1 MSLRQPNRPSPATGS
16 LRRWTLVYLVIVA
29 VLTAAYLEFPERHTV
44 LWALIGLGG
53 VVAILVGVHLHKP
66 SRRWPWLVL
75 AAANLAFVGGDT
87 AYNALEAFFGQTRPF
102 PSVADALYLVT
113 YPLFAIGLFGFIRY
127 RAVGRDLGVVLDA
140 LILTS
145 GLALLSWV
153 NLITPLARSDEMSWT
168 EKAISIAY
176 PLGDVLMLAMLARL
190 LVPGGLRSR
199 SVQLLTLGT
208 CGILASDVIYGTLQL
223 RGTWQVGTP
232 WDLGWVVFF
241 TAWGLAAL
249 HPSMTGLTERAPE
262 PAPHVAERRLAL
274 LAGASLVAPALLLF
288 QSLRHDRDQDIA
300 VIAIF
305 SALMFLLVLARLWGM
320 MNDHGKAEA
329 RERSLRIAAAS
340 LVASLSPREVAG
352 AVETASAAL
361 FGPGTGHQVLLLTRD
376 RRGGLSGVATT
387 GHPWSCRTDDLTRP
401 PASAPR
407 TPGAPD
413 PTRSD
418 SGPPASEPTGNERPA
433 ASPTGEAA
441 PTASPTGA
449 AAPATDPARAADGR
463 TRQSPE
469 NAWPDTVSDGIRLIP
484 VSRLDP
490 AIAAELAPEPFALLC
505 PLELQAPAGPEPL
518 LGVLLIAGPEKKLAE
533 ISGPAQSLASQAAL
547 ALERFAL
554 SEEVNRRTSEAY
566 FRTLVHNTSDV
577 ILIVDDDDTV
587 RYASPSAESMFGRSL
602 PPGTPLTELVAPAD
616 TASALRVL
624 ADARTRAA
632 VDVRDDWKLLHGG
645 QADLEVEVRCS
656 NLRDEHTVHGLVLT
670 LRDVTEQRKLER
682 ELTHRAFHDSLTGL
696 PNRVLLLER
705 VERALLRGRR
715 ESTLTCMLFVDL
727 DDFKVVNDTMGH
739 SVGDELLVAVARRLT
754 SVLRLSDTAAR
765 LGGDEFAVL
774 IEGAREPRDA
784 ETLAAEIV
792 HTLSQPFHLTDGAV
806 SVSTSVGIATVLDSA
821 HAEELL
827 GHADLALYA
836 AKAAGKK
843 RWRLF
848 HPEFHSRLVARH
860 ELQAGMDTAI
870 ADKAFAL
877 RYQPIVEVR
886 DGAPAGFEAL
896 IRWPHARRG
905 MVPPDQFIALAEES
919 GHIMPLG
926 AWVLEH
932 AALDIARWQRARPR
946 TSPLYAS
953 VNVSARQFRDPGFL
967 EGVRRTL
974 HSSGLAPGSLILE
987 LTETVLMRRDAQI
1000 RTTMAALK
1008 DLGVSIAIDDFG
1020 TGFSSLSYLREFPID
1035 VLKVDK
1041 SFIDSITTD
1050 PQQVALVEGIVRIA
1064 DVLGLQ
1070 VVAEGIENE
1079 EQRALLAD
1087 MGCRYGQGYLFARPM
1102 TAHQAES
1109 YLHRAPPSGERPP
1122 ARPAVRPAARAGH
1135 PPRASRWRDLEH
1147 LHRTS
1152 RMCDAV
1158 IDEIDGRRI
1167 RVGDDWL
1174 IDFASCNYLG
1184 LDLDPTVIDAIEPEV
1199 RRWGTHPSWSRL
1211 IGSPRLYPR
1220 IEERLTELLGASDT
1234 LLLPTITLIHQS
1246 VIPLL
1251 AGTGQVF
1258 VEAQAHRTVYD
1269 GCVAARGQGA
1279 EIHRFH
1285 AERPDELEALL
1296 RGAPADANRLICMDG
1311 VNSMTGNFPDLPTL
1325 ARVSRE
1331 NGALLYIDD
1340 AHGFGVIGER
1350 LPGETS
1356 PYGSRGNSI
1365 VRHLGETYDDLV
1377 LVGGFSKA
1385 YSSLLAFLAVPKWLK
1400 DHLKVAAAPYLYSG
1414 PSPTASL
1421 ATALAG
1427 LDVNDARGDEIRA
1440 GLHRMTARVLD
1451 HVRALGIATPN
1462 TDGLPIIEIPLADAD
1477 DLDQVA
1483 GFLWEHGIY
1492 VTLAS
1497 YPLVPRDRVGFRVQI
1512 TAANTDEEIDEL
1524 CTALTGLAAR
1534 FSLQAADAARPSA
1547 VTAGRTP
1554 EPP

>member
-1 MSLRQPNRPSPATGS
+1 M
-16 LRRWTLVYLVIVA
+16 TL
-29 VLTAAYLEFPERHTV
+29 LTVAYLQFPARHTT
-44 LWALIGLGG
+44 LWALIGLSG
-53 VVAILVGVHLHKP
+53 VVAILVGVHLHRP
-66 SRRWPWLVL
+66 ARRWPWLVL
-75 AAANLAFVGGDT
+75 AAANFAFVAGDT
-87 AYNALEAFFGQTRPF
+87 AYNALEGFFGQTRPF
-102 PSVADALYLVT
+102 PSVADALYLAT

-127 RAVGRDLGVVLDA
+127 RAAGRDLAVVLDA

-153 NLITPLARSDEMSWT
+153 NLITPLARSEEMTWT

-223 RGTWQVGTP
+223 KGTWQVGTP
-232 WDLGWVVFF
+232 LDLGWVVFF

-262 PAPHVAERRLAL
+262 PAPRIAERRLAL
-274 LAGASLVAPALLLF
+274 LAGASLVAPALLLL
-288 QSLRHDRDQDIA
+288 QSLRHDRDQDIG

-305 SALMFLLVLARLWGM
+305 SALMFLLVLARLWSM
-320 MNDHGKAEA
+320 MTAHGKAEA
-329 RERSLRIAAAS
+329 RERSLRVASAS
-340 LVASLSPREVAG
+340 LVAALSPREVGG
-352 AVETASAAL
+352 AVETASATL
-361 FGPGTGHQVLLLTRD
+361 FGPGTDHRVLLLTRD
-376 RRGGLSGVATT
+376 RRGGLNAVATVA
-387 GHPWSCRTDDLTRP
+387 HPWSARTDRLTVP
-401 PASAPR
+401 PA
-407 TPGAPD
+407 T
-413 PTRSD
+413 
-418 SGPPASEPTGNERPA
+418 
-433 ASPTGEAA
+433 
-441 PTASPTGA
+441 
-449 AAPATDPARAADGR
+449 
-463 TRQSPE
+463 
-469 NAWPDTVSDGIRLIP
+469 AWPELVAHGTRLLP
-484 VSRLDP
+484 VTRLDP
-490 AIAAELAPEPFALLC
+490 ALAAEVSPESHALLC
-505 PLELQAPAGPEPL
+505 PLELQTPASREPL
-518 LGVLLIAGPEKKLAE
+518 LGVLLLAGPEKKLSE
-533 ISGPAQSLASQAAL
+533 IAGPAQSLASQAAL
-547 ALERFAL
+547 ALDRFGL

-587 RYASPSAESMFGRSL
+587 RYASPSAESMFGHSL
-602 PPGTPLTELVAPAD
+602 LPGTPLTELLAPSD
-616 TASALRVL
+616 KASALRVL
-624 ADARTRAA
+624 ADARSHQS
-632 VDVRDDWKLLHGG
+632 VDIRDDWKLLHGG
-645 QADLEVEVRCS
+645 PGGTGSADLQVEVRCS
-656 NLRDEHTVHGLVLT
+656 NLRDERTVHGLVLT

-705 VERALLRGRR
+705 IERALLRGRR

-754 SVLRLSDTAAR
+754 SVLRLTDTAAR

-848 HPEFHSRLVARH
+848 HPELHSRLVARH

-870 ADKAFAL
+870 ADHAFAL
-877 RYQPIVEVR
+877 RYQPIVEV
-886 DGAPAGFEAL
+886 DGGAPAGLEAL

-905 MVPPDQFIALAEES
+905 MVPPDQFITLAEES

-932 AALDIARWQRARPR
+932 AALDIARWQRSRPR
-946 TSPLYAS
+946 RPPLYAN

-974 HSSGLAPGSLILE
+974 RSSGLAPGSLVLE
-987 LTETVLMRRDAQI
+987 LTETVLMRQDAQI

-1035 VLKVDK
+1035 ILKVDK
-1041 SFIDSITTD
+1041 SFIDDITTD

-1064 DVLGLQ
+1064 DVLGLL
-1070 VVAEGIENE
+1070 VVAEGIEHE
-1079 EQRALLAD
+1079 EQRELLAE
-1087 MGCRYGQGYLFARPM
+1087 MGCRYGQGFLFARPM

-1109 YLHRAPPSGERPP
+1109 YLHRAPPLGPQ
-1122 ARPAVRPAARAGH
+1122 PAVRPAPPTPPATIGTAPAAAVAAAASAPARTGR
-1135 PPRASRWRDLEH
+1135 PPRATRWRDLEH
-1147 LHRTS
+1147 LQRTS
-1152 RMCDAV
+1152 LMCDAV

-1167 RVGDDWL
+1167 RVGEDWL
-1174 IDFASCNYLG
+1174 VDFASCNYLG
-1184 LDLDPTVIDAIEPEV
+1184 FDLDPTVMDAIMPEV

-1220 IEERLTELLGASDT
+1220 IEERLTELLGAPDT

-1251 AGTGQVF
+1251 AGTGQIF

-1269 GCVAARGQGA
+1269 GCVVARGQGA
-1279 EIHRFH
+1279 EIHRFRS
-1285 AERPDELEALL
+1285 ERPEELATLL
-1296 RGAPADANRLICMDG
+1296 RGAPGDAGRLVCMDG
-1311 VNSMTGNFPDLPTL
+1311 VNSMTGNFPDLPTV
-1325 ARVSRE
+1325 ARICRE
-1331 NGALLYIDD
+1331 NGALLYVDD

-1350 LPGETS
+1350 GPGETS

-1365 VRHLGETYDDLV
+1365 VRHFGETYDDLV

-1385 YSSLLAFLAVPKWLK
+1385 FSSLLAFLAVPKWLK

-1427 LDVNDARGDEIRA
+1427 LDVNDERGDEIRA
-1440 GLHRMTARVLD
+1440 DLYRKTAVVLA
-1451 HVRALGIATPN
+1451 HVRGLGLATPN
-1462 TDGLPIIEIPLADAD
+1462 TDGLPIIEIPLADAE
-1477 DLDQVA
+1477 DLDGVA
-1483 GFLWEHGIY
+1483 DFLWEHGIY

-1497 YPLVPRDRVGFRVQI
+1497 YPLVPRDRVGFRIQI
-1512 TAANTDEEIDEL
+1512 TAANTDEEIGQL
-1524 CTALTGLAAR
+1524 CEALTALAER
-1534 FSLQAADAARPSA
+1534 FTLQHADSPAPGA
-1547 VTAGRTP
+1547 VTAGRRPP
-1554 EPP
+1554 ER

>member
-1 MSLRQPNRPSPATGS
+1 MALLQPIRSLIASASLRT
-16 LRRWTLVYLVIVA
+16 WTLFYL
-29 VLTAAYLEFPERHTV
+29 LTVTLLTVAYLQFPARHTV

-53 VVAILVGVHLHKP
+53 VIAILVGVHLHRP
-66 SRRWPWLVL
+66 ARRWPWLVL
-75 AAANLAFVGGDT
+75 AAANFAFVAGDT
-87 AYNALEAFFGQTRPF
+87 AYNALEGFFGQTRPF
-102 PSVADALYLVT
+102 PSVADALYLAT
-113 YPLFAIGLFGFIRY
+113 YPLFALGLFGFIRY
-127 RAVGRDLGVVLDA
+127 RAAGRDLAVVLDA

-153 NLITPLARSDEMSWT
+153 NLITPLARSEEMTWT

-223 RGTWQVGTP
+223 KGTWQVGTP
-232 WDLGWVVFF
+232 FDLGWVVFF

-262 PAPHVAERRLAL
+262 PAPRIAERRLAL
-274 LAGASLVAPALLLF
+274 LAGASLVAPALLLL

-305 SALMFLLVLARLWGM
+305 SALMFLLVLARLWSM
-320 MNDHGKAEA
+320 MTAHGKAEA
-329 RERSLRIAAAS
+329 RERSLRVAAAS
-340 LVASLSPREVAG
+340 LVAALSPREVGG
-352 AVETASAAL
+352 AVETASATL
-361 FGPGTGHQVLLLTRD
+361 FGPGTDHRVLLLTRG
-376 RRGGLSGVATT
+376 RGGLNAVATIA
-387 GHPWSCRTDDLTRP
+387 HPWSCRTDRLTVP
-401 PASAPR
+401 PA
-407 TPGAPD
+407 T
-413 PTRSD
+413 
-418 SGPPASEPTGNERPA
+418 
-433 ASPTGEAA
+433 
-441 PTASPTGA
+441 
-449 AAPATDPARAADGR
+449 
-463 TRQSPE
+463 
-469 NAWPDTVSDGIRLIP
+469 AWPELVAHGARLLP
-484 VSRLDP
+484 VARLDP
-490 AIAAELAPEPFALLC
+490 AVAAEVSPESHALLC
-505 PLELQAPAGPEPL
+505 PLELQTPAGREPL
-518 LGVLLIAGPEKKLAE
+518 LGVLLLAGPEKKLSE
-533 ISGPAQSLASQAAL
+533 IAGPAQSLASQAAL
-547 ALERFAL
+547 ALERFGL

-587 RYASPSAESMFGRSL
+587 RYASPSAEAMFGHSL
-602 PPGTPLTELVAPAD
+602 LPGTPLTELLAPSD
-616 TASALRVL
+616 KASALRVL
-624 ADARTRAA
+624 ADARSHQS
-632 VDVRDDWKLLHGG
+632 VDARDDWKLLHGG
-645 QADLEVEVRCS
+645 PGGSADLQVEVRCS
-656 NLRDEHTVHGLVLT
+656 NLRDERTVHGLVLT

-705 VERALLRGRR
+705 IERALLRGRR

-754 SVLRLSDTAAR
+754 SVLRLTDTAAR

-848 HPEFHSRLVARH
+848 HPELHSRLVARH

-870 ADKAFAL
+870 ADHAFAL
-877 RYQPIVEVR
+877 RYQPIVEV
-886 DGAPAGFEAL
+886 DGGAPAGLEAL

-905 MVPPDQFIALAEES
+905 MVPPDQFITLAEES

-932 AALDIARWQRARPR
+932 AALDIARWQRSRPR
-946 TSPLYAS
+946 RPPLYAN

-974 HSSGLAPGSLILE
+974 RSSGLAPGSLVLE
-987 LTETVLMRRDAQI
+987 LTETVLMRQDAQI

-1035 VLKVDK
+1035 ILKVDK
-1041 SFIDSITTD
+1041 SFIDDITTD

-1064 DVLGLQ
+1064 DVLGLL
-1070 VVAEGIENE
+1070 VVAEGIERE
-1079 EQRALLAD
+1079 EQRELLAE
-1087 MGCRYGQGYLFARPM
+1087 MGCRYGQGFLFARPM

-1109 YLHRAPPSGERPP
+1109 YLHRAPPLGPQP
-1122 ARPAVRPAARAGH
+1122 AARPAPAAPPVTIGTAPATMAGAANAPSRTGR
-1135 PPRASRWRDLEH
+1135 PPSATRWRDLEH
-1147 LHRTS
+1147 LQRTS
-1152 RMCDAV
+1152 LMCDAV

-1167 RVGDDWL
+1167 RVGEDWL

-1184 LDLDPTVIDAIEPEV
+1184 FDLDPTVMDAIMPEV

-1220 IEERLTELLGASDT
+1220 IEERLTELLGAPDT

-1251 AGTGQVF
+1251 AGTGQIF
-1258 VEAQAHRTVYD
+1258 IEAQAHRTVYD
-1269 GCVAARGQGA
+1269 GCVVARGQGA
-1279 EIHRFH
+1279 EIHRFRS
-1285 AERPDELEALL
+1285 ERPEELATLL
-1296 RGAPADANRLICMDG
+1296 RGAPGDAGRLVCMDG
-1311 VNSMTGNFPDLPTL
+1311 VNSMTGNFPDLPTV
-1325 ARVSRE
+1325 ARICRE
-1331 NGALLYIDD
+1331 NGALLYVDD

-1350 LPGETS
+1350 GPGETS

-1365 VRHLGETYDDLV
+1365 VRHFGETYDDLV

-1385 YSSLLAFLAVPKWLK
+1385 FSSLLAFLAVPKWLK

-1427 LDVNDARGDEIRA
+1427 LDVNDERGDEIRA
-1440 GLHRMTARVLD
+1440 DLYRKTAVVLA
-1451 HVRALGIATPN
+1451 HVRGLGLATPN
-1462 TDGLPIIEIPLADAD
+1462 TDGLPIIEIPLADAE
-1477 DLDQVA
+1477 DLDAVA
-1483 GFLWEHGIY
+1483 AFLWEHGIY

-1497 YPLVPRDRVGFRVQI
+1497 YPLVPRDRVGFRIQI
-1512 TAANTDEEIDEL
+1512 TAANTDEEIGQL
-1524 CTALTGLAAR
+1524 CEALTALAER
-1534 FSLQAADAARPSA
+1534 FTLQHAGAPGPGA
-1547 VTAGRTP
+1547 VTAGRRPP
-1554 EPP
+1554 ER

>member
-1 MSLRQPNRPSPATGS
+1 M
-16 LRRWTLVYLVIVA
+16 LVYVGVVA
-29 VLTAAYLEFPERHTV
+29 LLTVGYLQFPERHTV

-53 VVAILVGVHLHKP
+53 VVAILVGVHLHRP
-66 SRRWPWLVL
+66 ARRWPWLVL
-75 AAANLAFVGGDT
+75 AAANFAFVAGDT
-87 AYNALEAFFGQTRPF
+87 AYNALESFFGQTRPF
-102 PSVADALYLVT
+102 PSVADALYLAT

-127 RAVGRDLGVVLDA
+127 RAAGRDLAVLLDA

-153 NLITPLARSDEMSWT
+153 NLITPLARSEGMTWI

-199 SVQLLTLGT
+199 SVQLLTIGT
-208 CGILASDVIYGTLQL
+208 CGMLTSDVIYGTLQIK
-223 RGTWQVGTP
+223 GTWQVGTP
-232 WDLGWVVFF
+232 LDLGWVVFF

-262 PAPHVAERRLAL
+262 PTPRIAERRLAL
-274 LAGASLVAPALLLF
+274 LAGASLIAPALLLF
-288 QSLRHDRDQDIA
+288 QSLRHDRDQDIG

-305 SALMFLLVLARLWGM
+305 SALMFLLVLARLWSM
-320 MNDHGKAEA
+320 MSAHGKAEA
-329 RERSLRIAAAS
+329 RERSLRVAAAS
-340 LVASLSPREVAG
+340 LVAALSPREVAG
-352 AVETASAAL
+352 AVETASATL
-361 FGPGTGHQVLLLTRD
+361 FGPGADHRVLLLTRD
-376 RRGGLSGVATT
+376 GRGGLNAVATVS
-387 GHPWSCRTDDLTRP
+387 HPWSCSTDQLTP
-401 PASAPR
+401 P
-407 TPGAPD
+407 
-413 PTRSD
+413 
-418 SGPPASEPTGNERPA
+418 
-433 ASPTGEAA
+433 
-441 PTASPTGA
+441 
-449 AAPATDPARAADGR
+449 PARAWPEVVADG
-463 TRQSPE
+463 TR
-469 NAWPDTVSDGIRLIP
+469 LLP

-490 AIAAELAPEPFALLC
+490 AVAAEVAPESHALLC
-505 PLELQAPAGPEPL
+505 PLELQTPAGREPL
-518 LGVLLIAGPEKKLAE
+518 LGVLLLAGPEKKLSE
-533 ISGPAQSLASQAAL
+533 IAGPAQSLASQAAL
-547 ALERFAL
+547 ALERFGL

-587 RYASPSAESMFGRSL
+587 RYASPSAETMLGHSL
-602 PPGTPLTELVAPAD
+602 LPGTPLTDLLAPAD
-616 TASALRVL
+616 KDGALRVL
-624 ADARTRAA
+624 ADARSRDT
-632 VDVRDDWKLLHGG
+632 VDARDDWKLLHGG
-645 QADLEVEVRCS
+645 SGGSGDLQVEVRCS
-656 NLRDEHTVHGLVLT
+656 NLRDERTVHGLVLT

-705 VERALLRGRR
+705 IERALLRGRR

-754 SVLRLSDTAAR
+754 SVLRLTDTAAR

-774 IEGAREPRDA
+774 IEGAHEPRDA

-792 HTLSQPFHLTDGAV
+792 HSLSQPFHLADGAV

-848 HPEFHSRLVARH
+848 HPELHSRLVARH
-860 ELQAGMDTAI
+860 ELQAGMDAAI
-870 ADKAFAL
+870 ADHAFAL
-877 RYQPIVEVR
+877 RYQPIVEV
-886 DGAPAGFEAL
+886 GNAAPAGLEAL

-905 MVPPDQFIALAEES
+905 MVPPDQFITLAEES

-932 AALDIARWQRARPR
+932 AALDIARWQRSRPR
-946 TSPLYAS
+946 QPPLYAN

-967 EGVRRTL
+967 DEVRRTL
-974 HSSGLAPGSLILE
+974 RSSGLAPDTLVLE
-987 LTETVLMRRDAQI
+987 LTETVLMRQDVQI
-1000 RTTMAALK
+1000 RSTMAALK

-1035 VLKVDK
+1035 ILKVDK
-1041 SFIDSITTD
+1041 SFIDDITTD

-1070 VVAEGIENE
+1070 VVAEGIEHE

-1102 TAHQAES
+1102 TGHQADA
-1109 YLHRAPPSGERPP
+1109 YLHRAQASGARPT
-1122 ARPAVRPAARAGH
+1122 ARPAPSASPASPASSAATAAAPAPAPGRSGR
-1135 PPRASRWRDLEH
+1135 PPRPSRWRDLEH
-1147 LHRTS
+1147 LQRTS
-1152 RMCDAV
+1152 LMCDAV
-1158 IDEIDGRRI
+1158 IDEVDGRRI
-1167 RVGDDWL
+1167 RVGEDWL
-1174 IDFASCNYLG
+1174 VDFASCNYLG
-1184 LDLDPTVIDAIEPEV
+1184 FDLDPTIMASIEPEV

-1220 IEERLTELLGASDT
+1220 IEERLTELLGAPDT

-1269 GCVAARGQGA
+1269 GCVVARGQGA
-1279 EIHRFH
+1279 EIHRFS
-1285 AERPDELEALL
+1285 AERPDELAALL
-1296 RGAPADANRLICMDG
+1296 RGAPGDASRLVCMDG
-1311 VNSMTGNFPDLPTL
+1311 VNSMTGNFPDLPVL
-1325 ARVSRE
+1325 ARICRE
-1331 NGALLYIDD
+1331 NGALLYVDD

-1350 LPGETS
+1350 GPGESS

-1365 VRHLGETYDDLV
+1365 VRHLGETYDDMV

-1427 LDVNDARGDEIRA
+1427 LDVNDERGDDIRA
-1440 GLHRMTARVLD
+1440 DLHRKTARVLA
-1451 HVRALGIATPN
+1451 HVRGLGLATPN
-1462 TDGLPIIEIPLADAD
+1462 TDGLPIIEIPLADAA
-1477 DLDQVA
+1477 DLDAVA
-1483 GFLWEHGIY
+1483 AFLWEHGIY

-1497 YPLVPRDRVGFRVQI
+1497 YPLVPRDRVGFRIQV

-1524 CTALTGLAAR
+1524 CEALTALTER
-1534 FSLQAADAARPSA
+1534 FTLQHTEGPRPRA
-1547 VTAGRTP
+1547 VAAGRRPP
-1554 EPP
+1554 ER

>member
-1 MSLRQPNRPSPATGS
+1 MPLRQPFRSLAATRP
-16 LRRWTLVYLVIVA
+16 LRTWTLAYLLA
-29 VLTAAYLEFPERHTV
+29 VTLLTAAYLRFPERHTI

-53 VVAILVGVHLHKP
+53 VAAILIGVRLHRP
-66 SRRWPWLVL
+66 TRRWPWYVL
-75 AAANLAFVGGDT
+75 AAANLTFVSGDT
-87 AYNALEAFFGQTRPF
+87 AYNVLEGFFGQVRPF
-102 PSVADALYLVT
+102 PSVADALYLAT
-113 YPLFAIGLFGFIRY
+113 YPLFALGLLGFIRY
-127 RAVGRDLGVVLDA
+127 RAAGRDLAVVLDA

-153 NLITPLARSDEMSWT
+153 YLITPLARSDDMTWT

-176 PLGDVLMLAMLARL
+176 PLGDVLILAMLARL

-208 CGILASDVIYGTLQL
+208 CGLLASDVIYGILQI
-223 RGTWQVGTP
+223 RGTWQVGTA

-262 PAPHVAERRLAL
+262 PTPRIAERRLAL
-274 LAGASLVAPALLLF
+274 LAGASLVAPGLLLF
-288 QSLRHDRDQDIA
+288 QSLRDDRPQDIA
-300 VIAIF
+300 VIALF
-305 SALMFLLVLARLWGM
+305 SALMFLLVLARLWGIM
-320 MNDHGKAEA
+320 SDHGKSEA
-329 RERSLRIAAAS
+329 RERGLRVAAAS
-340 LVASLSPREVAG
+340 LVAALSPREVAG
-352 AVETASAAL
+352 AVETAATTL
-361 FGPGTGHQVLLLTRD
+361 FGPAAEDGTDGAGPPRALLLVRD
-376 RRGGLSGVATT
+376 RAGGVTAVPTPSR
-387 GHPWSCRTDDLTRP
+387 PWSCHTDVLTR
-401 PASAPR
+401 
-407 TPGAPD
+407 GA
-413 PTRSD
+413 TTWT
-418 SGPPASEPTGNERPA
+418 EPLAEG
-433 ASPTGEAA
+433 
-441 PTASPTGA
+441 
-449 AAPATDPARAADGR
+449 
-463 TRQSPE
+463 
-469 NAWPDTVSDGIRLIP
+469 
-484 VSRLDP
+484 SRLLPVTALEP
-490 AIAAELAPEPFALLC
+490 AVAAEVTAEDHALLC
-505 PLELQAPAGPEPL
+505 PLDLQTPAGREPL
-518 LGVLLIAGPEKKLAE
+518 LGVLVLAGTEKKLSE
-533 ISGPAQSLASQAAL
+533 IAGSAQSLASQAAL
-547 ALERFAL
+547 ALERFEL

-566 FRTLVHNTSDV
+566 FRTLVHNASDV

-587 RYASPSAESMFGRSL
+587 RYASPSAENMFGRSL
-602 PPGTPLTELVAPAD
+602 LPGTPLTDLIASADAPA
-616 TASALRVL
+616 ALRVL
-624 ADARTRAA
+624 ADARARDDADA
-632 VDVRDDWKLLHGG
+632 RDDWKLLHGEA
-645 QADLEVEVRCS
+645 ADLEVEVRCS
-656 NLRDEHTVHGLVLT
+656 NLRHERTVHGLVLT

-705 VERALLRGRR
+705 IERALLRGRR

-784 ETLAAEIV
+784 EALAAEIV

-848 HPEFHSRLVARH
+848 HPELHSRLVARH

-870 ADKAFAL
+870 ADHAFAL
-877 RYQPIVEVR
+877 RYQPIVETTG
-886 DGAPAGFEAL
+886 GAPAGLEAL

-905 MVPPDQFIALAEES
+905 MVPPDQFITLAEES

-932 AALDIARWQRARPR
+932 AALDIARWQRSRPR
-946 TSPLYAS
+946 DPPLYAN
-953 VNVSARQFRDPGFL
+953 VNVSARQFRDPGIV
-967 EGVRRTL
+967 EEVRRTL
-974 HSSGLAPGSLILE
+974 RSSGLAPGSLVLE
-987 LTETVLMRRDAQI
+987 LTESVLMRQDAQL

-1020 TGFSSLSYLREFPID
+1020 TGFSSLGYLRDFPID
-1035 VLKVDK
+1035 ILKVDK
-1041 SFIDSITTD
+1041 SFIDDITTD

-1070 VVAEGIENE
+1070 VVAEGIEHE

-1087 MGCRYGQGYLFARPM
+1087 MGCRFGQGYLFARPM
-1102 TAHQAES
+1102 TAPQTES
-1109 YLHRAPPSGERPP
+1109 YLHRAPRPG
-1122 ARPAVRPAARAGH
+1122 ARPALGAAGPVPVPPAPPPH
-1135 PPRASRWRDLEH
+1135 PGPRAAAAGRRSRREPRWRDLEH
-1147 LHRTS
+1147 LKRTS

-1158 IDEIDGRRI
+1158 IDEVDGRRI
-1167 RVGDDWL
+1167 RVGEDWL
-1174 IDFASCNYLG
+1174 VDFASCNYLG
-1184 LDLDPTVIDAIEPEV
+1184 FDLDPEIMDAIEPQV

-1211 IGSPRLYPR
+1211 LGSPRLYPR
-1220 IEERLTELLGASDT
+1220 IEERLTDLLGAPDT

-1258 VEAQAHRTVYD
+1258 VEAQAHRTIYD
-1269 GCVAARGQGA
+1269 GCVVARGQGA
-1279 EIHRFH
+1279 EVHRFH
-1285 AERPDELEALL
+1285 ADRPDELAALL
-1296 RGAPADANRLICMDG
+1296 RGAPADAPRLVCMDG
-1311 VNSMTGNFPDLPTL
+1311 VNSMTGNFPDLRAL
-1325 ARVSRE
+1325 AGVCRE
-1331 NGALLYIDD
+1331 NGALLYVDD

-1350 LPGETS
+1350 TPGESS
-1356 PYGSRGNSI
+1356 PYGSHGNSI

-1385 YSSLLAFLAVPKWLK
+1385 YSSLLAFLAVPRWLK

-1421 ATALAG
+1421 ATTLAG
-1427 LDVNDARGDEIRA
+1427 LDVNETRGDRIR
-1440 GLHRMTARVLD
+1440 GELHRMTARLLD
-1451 HVRALGIATPN
+1451 HVHGLGIATPN
-1462 TDGLPIIEIPLADAD
+1462 TDGLPIVEIPLADAD
-1477 DLDQVA
+1477 DLDAVA
-1483 GFLWEHGIY
+1483 AFLWEKGIY

-1512 TAANTDEEIDEL
+1512 TAANTDEEIDQL
-1524 CTALTGLAAR
+1524 CAALTELAAR
-1534 FSLQAADAARPSA
+1534 FTLRSAAPI
-1547 VTAGRTP
+1547 GRTGHGAP
-1554 EPP
+1554 AGPLTAHRPAGER

>member
-1 MSLRQPNRPSPATGS
+1 MPLRQPNGPPPTPGA
-16 LRRWTLVYLVIVA
+16 LRRWTLLYVLA
-29 VLTAAYLEFPERHTV
+29 VTLLTVAYLLFPARHTA
-44 LWALIGLGG
+44 LWALIGLSG
-53 VVAILVGVHLHKP
+53 VIAILVGVRVHRPAK
-66 SRRWPWLVL
+66 RWPWLVL
-75 AAANLAFVGGDT
+75 AAANLTFVGGDT

-102 PSVADALYLVT
+102 PSIADALYLTT
-113 YPLFAIGLFGFIRY
+113 YPLFAIGLLGFIRY
-127 RAVGRDLGVVLDA
+127 RAVGRDLAVALDA

-145 GLALLSWV
+145 GLALLCWV
-153 NLITPLARSDEMSWT
+153 NLITPLAQSDDMSWT

-223 RGTWQVGTP
+223 KGTWQVGTP
-232 WDLGWVVFF
+232 LDLGWVVFF

-249 HPSMTGLTERAPE
+249 HPSMTGLTEPAPE
-262 PAPHVAERRLAL
+262 PTPRIAERRLVL
-274 LAGASLVAPALLLF
+274 LAVASLVAPTLLLL
-288 QSLRHDRDQDIA
+288 QSLRHDQDKDIA

-329 RERSLRIAAAS
+329 RERSLRVAAAS
-340 LVASLSPREVAG
+340 LVAALSPREVAG
-352 AVETASAAL
+352 AVETASATL
-361 FGPGTGHQVLLLTRD
+361 FGPGTAHRALLLTRD
-376 RRGGLSGVATT
+376 RRGGLHGVATT
-387 GHPWSCRTDDLTRP
+387 EHPWSCHTDTLIRPSGTSWPEHIAEGARLLPVTRI
-401 PASAPR
+401 
-407 TPGAPD
+407 
-413 PTRSD
+413 
-418 SGPPASEPTGNERPA
+418 
-433 ASPTGEAA
+433 
-441 PTASPTGA
+441 
-449 AAPATDPARAADGR
+449 DPAVA
-463 TRQSPE
+463 
-469 NAWPDTVSDGIRLIP
+469 V
-484 VSRLDP
+484 
-490 AIAAELAPEPFALLC
+490 ELAPEPHALLC
-505 PLELQAPAGPEPL
+505 PLRLQAPAGDQPL
-518 LGVLLIAGPEKKLAE
+518 LGVLVLAGPEKKLAE
-533 ISGPAQSLASQAAL
+533 IMGPAQSLASQAAL
-547 ALERFAL
+547 ALERFGL

-602 PPGTPLTELVAPAD
+602 LPGTPLTDLIAPAD

-624 ADARTRAA
+624 ADARSHGATDA
-632 VDVRDDWKLLHGG
+632 RDDWKLLHGG
-645 QADLEVEVRCS
+645 SGELEVEARCS
-656 NLRDEHTVHGLVLT
+656 NLRHEHTVHGLVLT

-705 VERALLRGRR
+705 IERALLRGRR

-754 SVLRLSDTAAR
+754 SVLRLTDTAAR

-784 ETLAAEIV
+784 EALAAEIV
-792 HTLSQPFHLTDGAV
+792 HTLSQPFHLTDGSV

-848 HPEFHSRLVARH
+848 HPELHSRLVARH

-870 ADKAFAL
+870 ADHAFAL
-877 RYQPIVEVR
+877 RYQPIVEV
-886 DGAPAGFEAL
+886 DGGATSGLEAL

-905 MVPPDQFIALAEES
+905 MVPPDQFITLAEES

-946 TSPLYAS
+946 PTPLQAN

-967 EGVRRTL
+967 DEVRHAL
-974 HSSGLAPGSLILE
+974 HSSGLAPGSLVLE
-987 LTETVLMRRDAQI
+987 LTETVLMRQDAQI

-1008 DLGVSIAIDDFG
+1008 ELGVAIAIDDFG

-1035 VLKVDK
+1035 ILKVDK
-1041 SFIDSITTD
+1041 SFIDDITTD

-1070 VVAEGIENE
+1070 VVAEGIEHE
-1079 EQRALLAD
+1079 EQRALLAE

-1109 YLHRAPPSGERPP
+1109 YLHRAQPAGNRSAVRLAGP
-1122 ARPAVRPAARAGH
+1122 ARPASAPALSATRH
-1135 PPRASRWRDLEH
+1135 PRESRWRDLEH
-1147 LHRTS
+1147 LQRATL
-1152 RMCDAV
+1152 MCDAV

-1167 RVGDDWL
+1167 RVGEDWL
-1174 IDFASCNYLG
+1174 VDFASCNYLG
-1184 LDLDPTVIDAIEPEV
+1184 FDLEPSVIEAIEPEV

-1220 IEERLTELLGASDT
+1220 IEERLTELLGAPDT

-1269 GCVAARGQGA
+1269 GCVGARGQGA
-1279 EIHRFH
+1279 EIHRFR
-1285 AERPDELEALL
+1285 ADRPDELAALL
-1296 RGAPADANRLICMDG
+1296 RGAPTDAGRLVCMDG

-1325 ARVSRE
+1325 ARICRE
-1331 NGALLYIDD
+1331 NDALLYVDD

-1350 LPGETS
+1350 RPGETS

-1365 VRHLGETYDDLV
+1365 VRHLGESYDNLV

-1385 YSSLLAFLAVPKWLK
+1385 FSSLLAFLAVPKWLK
-1400 DHLKVAAAPYLYSG
+1400 EHLKVAAAPYLYSG

-1427 LDVNDARGDEIRA
+1427 LDLNDERGDEIRA
-1440 GLHRMTARVLD
+1440 RLYRMTSRVLA

-1462 TDGLPIIEIPLADAD
+1462 SDGLPIVEIPLGDAG
-1477 DLDQVA
+1477 DLDAVA
-1483 GFLWEHGIY
+1483 AFLWEHGVY

-1497 YPLVPRDRVGFRVQI
+1497 YPLVPRDRVGFRIQV
-1512 TAANTDEEIDEL
+1512 TAANTDEEVDQL
-1524 CTALTGLAAR
+1524 CAALTELAKR
-1534 FSLQAADAARPSA
+1534 FPLQPAEPSRPVA
-1547 VTAGRTP
+1547 AGRP
-1554 EPP
+1554 AEE

>member
-1 MSLRQPNRPSPATGS
+1 MSLSRTNRQPTASRA
-16 LRRWTLVYLVIVA
+16 LRAWTLVYLLSVTL
-29 VLTAAYLEFPERHTV
+29 LTVAYLELPARHTT
-44 LWALIGLGG
+44 LWALIGLSG
-53 VVAILVGVHLHKP
+53 VIAILVGVRLHRP

-113 YPLFAIGLFGFIRY
+113 YPLFAVGLFGFIRY
-127 RAVGRDLGVVLDA
+127 RAVGRDLAVVLDA

-145 GLALLSWV
+145 GLALLCWV
-153 NLITPLARSDEMSWT
+153 NLINPLARSEEMTWT

-199 SVQLLTLGT
+199 SVQLLTIGT
-208 CGILASDVIYGTLQL
+208 CGILASDVIYGILQL
-223 RGTWQVGTP
+223 KGTWQVGTP

-262 PAPHVAERRLAL
+262 PTRRVAERRLAL
-274 LAGASLVAPALLLF
+274 LAGASLVAPGLLLL
-288 QSLRHDRDQDIA
+288 QSLRHDESKDIA

-329 RERSLRIAAAS
+329 RERSLRVASAS
-340 LVASLSPREVAG
+340 LVAALSPREVAG
-352 AVETASAAL
+352 AVETASATL
-361 FGPGTGHQVLLLTRD
+361 FGPGTSHRVLLMTRD
-376 RRGGLSGVATT
+376 RRGGLTAVATAE
-387 GHPWSCRTDDLTRP
+387 HPWSCRTDELIRPRGTSWSELVAEGARLLPLT
-401 PASAPR
+401 
-407 TPGAPD
+407 
-413 PTRSD
+413 
-418 SGPPASEPTGNERPA
+418 
-433 ASPTGEAA
+433 
-441 PTASPTGA
+441 
-449 AAPATDPARAADGR
+449 
-463 TRQSPE
+463 
-469 NAWPDTVSDGIRLIP
+469 
-484 VSRLDP
+484 RLDP
-490 AIAAELAPEPFALLC
+490 SVAAEITPETHALLC
-505 PLELQAPAGPEPL
+505 PLELQAPAGGEPV
-518 LGVLLIAGPEKKLAE
+518 LGVLLFAGEEKKLAE
-533 ISGPAQSLASQAAL
+533 ISGSAQSLASQAAL
-547 ALERFAL
+547 ALERFGL

-577 ILIVDDDDTV
+577 ILIVDDDDTI
-587 RYASPSAESMFGRSL
+587 RYASPSAETMFGRSL
-602 PPGTPLTELVAPAD
+602 LPGTPLTDLLAPSD
-616 TASALRVL
+616 TASALRLV
-624 ADARTRAA
+624 ADARARGAA
-632 VDVRDDWKLLHGG
+632 DARDDWKLLHGG
-645 QADLEVEVRCS
+645 ADELEVEVRCS

-705 VERALLRGRR
+705 IERALLRGRR

-754 SVLRLSDTAAR
+754 SVLRLTDTAAR

-784 ETLAAEIV
+784 EALAAEIV

-848 HPEFHSRLVARH
+848 HPELHSRLVARH

-870 ADKAFAL
+870 ADHSFAL
-877 RYQPIVEVR
+877 RYQPIVEV
-886 DGAPAGFEAL
+886 DGGAPAGLEAL

-905 MVPPDQFIALAEES
+905 MVPPDQFITLAEES

-932 AALDIARWQRARPR
+932 AALDIARWQRAHPR
-946 TSPLYAS
+946 ATPLRAN

-967 EGVRRTL
+967 DEVRRAL
-974 HSSGLAPGSLILE
+974 HSSGLAPGSLVLE
-987 LTETVLMRRDAQI
+987 LTETVLMRKDAQI

-1008 DLGVSIAIDDFG
+1008 DLGVGIAIDDFG

-1041 SFIDSITTD
+1041 SFIDDITTD

-1070 VVAEGIENE
+1070 VVAEGIEHE
-1079 EQRALLAD
+1079 EQLALLAE

-1109 YLHRAPPSGERPP
+1109 YLHRAPAAGRAVERRG
-1122 ARPAVRPAARAGH
+1122 AGSAARASRLSGPA
-1135 PPRASRWRDLEH
+1135 PPPAPTVRAPRESRWRDLEH
-1147 LHRTS
+1147 LQRNTL
-1152 RMCDAV
+1152 MCDAV
-1158 IDEIDGRRI
+1158 IDEVEGRRI

-1174 IDFASCNYLG
+1174 VDFASCNYLG
-1184 LDLDPTVIDAIEPEV
+1184 FDLEPAIIDAIEPEV

-1220 IEERLTELLGASDT
+1220 IEERLTELLGAPDT

-1269 GCVAARGQGA
+1269 GCVGARGQGA
-1279 EIHRFH
+1279 EIHRFR
-1285 AERPDELEALL
+1285 ADRPDELAALL
-1296 RGAPADANRLICMDG
+1296 RGAPADAGRLVCMDG
-1311 VNSMTGNFPDLPTL
+1311 VNSMTGNFPDLPVL
-1325 ARVSRE
+1325 ARICRE
-1331 NGALLYIDD
+1331 NGALLYVDD

-1350 LPGETS
+1350 RAGESS

-1365 VRHLGETYDDLV
+1365 VRHLGETYDNLV

-1385 YSSLLAFLAVPKWLK
+1385 FSSLLAFLAVPSWLK

-1427 LDVNDARGDEIRA
+1427 LDLNDERGDEIRA
-1440 GLHRMTARVLD
+1440 RLYRMTARVLAR
-1451 HVRALGIATPN
+1451 VRGLGIATPN
-1462 TDGLPIIEIPLADAD
+1462 TDGLPIVEIPLGDPA
-1477 DLDQVA
+1477 DLDAVA
-1483 GFLWEHGIY
+1483 AFLWEHGIY

-1497 YPLVPRDRVGFRVQI
+1497 YPLVPRDRVGFRIQI
-1512 TAANTDEEIDEL
+1512 TAANTDEEIEQL
-1524 CTALTGLAAR
+1524 CAALTELAAR
-1534 FSLQAADAARPSA
+1534 FTLQPAGSTRT
-1547 VTAGRTP
+1547 VTAGRP
-1554 EPP
+1554 AAE

>member
-1 MSLRQPNRPSPATGS
+1 MALRQLIRSPTASGS
-16 LRRWTLVYLVIVA
+16 LRTWTLVYLVV
-29 VLTAAYLEFPERHTV
+29 VTLLTLAYLQFPARHTT
-44 LWALIGLGG
+44 LWALIGLSG
-53 VVAILVGVHLHKP
+53 VVAILVGVRLHRP
-66 SRRWPWLVL
+66 ARRWPWLVL
-75 AAANLAFVGGDT
+75 AAANFAFVAGDT
-87 AYNALEAFFGQTRPF
+87 AYNALEGFFGQTRPF
-102 PSVADALYLVT
+102 PSVADALYLAT

-127 RAVGRDLGVVLDA
+127 RAAGRDLAVVLDA

-153 NLITPLARSDEMSWT
+153 NLITPLARSEEMTWT

-223 RGTWQVGTP
+223 KGTWQVGTP
-232 WDLGWVVFF
+232 FDLGWVVFF

-262 PAPHVAERRLAL
+262 PAPRIAERRLAL

-305 SALMFLLVLARLWGM
+305 SALMFMLVLARLWSM
-320 MNDHGKAEA
+320 MTAHGKAEA
-329 RERSLRIAAAS
+329 RERSLRVAAAS
-340 LVASLSPREVAG
+340 LVAALSPREVGG
-352 AVETASAAL
+352 AVETASATL
-361 FGPGTGHQVLLLTRD
+361 FGPGTDHRVLLLTRD
-376 RRGGLSGVATT
+376 RRGGLNAVATVA
-387 GHPWSCRTDDLTRP
+387 HPWSCRTDRLTAP
-401 PASAPR
+401 PA
-407 TPGAPD
+407 T
-413 PTRSD
+413 
-418 SGPPASEPTGNERPA
+418 
-433 ASPTGEAA
+433 
-441 PTASPTGA
+441 
-449 AAPATDPARAADGR
+449 
-463 TRQSPE
+463 
-469 NAWPDTVSDGIRLIP
+469 AWPELVARGARLLP
-484 VSRLDP
+484 VTRLDP
-490 AIAAELAPEPFALLC
+490 AVAAEVSPESHALLC
-505 PLELQAPAGPEPL
+505 PLELQTPAGREPL
-518 LGVLLIAGPEKKLAE
+518 LGVLLLAGPEKKLSE
-533 ISGPAQSLASQAAL
+533 IAGPAQSLASQAAL
-547 ALERFAL
+547 ALERFGL

-577 ILIVDDDDTV
+577 ILIVDDDDSV
-587 RYASPSAESMFGRSL
+587 RYASPSAESMFGHSL
-602 PPGTPLTELVAPAD
+602 LPGTPLTELLAPAD
-616 TASALRVL
+616 KASALRVL
-624 ADARTRAA
+624 ADARSHQA
-632 VDVRDDWKLLHGG
+632 VDARDDWKLLHGAPG
-645 QADLEVEVRCS
+645 GARGSADLQVEVRCS
-656 NLRDEHTVHGLVLT
+656 NLRDERTVHGLVLT

-705 VERALLRGRR
+705 IERALLRGRR

-739 SVGDELLVAVARRLT
+739 SVGDELLVAVARRLA
-754 SVLRLSDTAAR
+754 SVLRLTDTAAR

-792 HTLSQPFHLTDGAV
+792 HTLSQPFHLTDGDV

-848 HPEFHSRLVARH
+848 HPELHSRLVARH

-870 ADKAFAL
+870 ADHAFAL
-877 RYQPIVEVR
+877 RYQPIVEV
-886 DGAPAGFEAL
+886 DGGAPAGLEAL

-905 MVPPDQFIALAEES
+905 MVPPDQFITLAEES

-932 AALDIARWQRARPR
+932 AALDIARWQRSRPR
-946 TSPLYAS
+946 RPPLYAN

-974 HSSGLAPGSLILE
+974 RSSGLAPGSLVLE
-987 LTETVLMRRDAQI
+987 LTETVLMRQDTQI

-1035 VLKVDK
+1035 ILKVDK
-1041 SFIDSITTD
+1041 SFIDDITTD

-1064 DVLGLQ
+1064 DVLGLL
-1070 VVAEGIENE
+1070 VVAEGIEHE
-1079 EQRALLAD
+1079 EQRELLAE
-1087 MGCRYGQGYLFARPM
+1087 MGCRYGQGFLFARPM

-1109 YLHRAPPSGERPP
+1109 YLHRAPPLGPQ
-1122 ARPAVRPAARAGH
+1122 PAVRPAPPTPPATVGTAPATAAAAAVAPARTGR
-1135 PPRASRWRDLEH
+1135 PPRATRWRDLEH
-1147 LHRTS
+1147 LQRTS
-1152 RMCDAV
+1152 LMCDAV

-1167 RVGDDWL
+1167 RVGEDWL
-1174 IDFASCNYLG
+1174 VDFASCNYLG
-1184 LDLDPTVIDAIEPEV
+1184 FDLDPTVMAAIMPEV

-1220 IEERLTELLGASDT
+1220 IEERLTELLGAPDT

-1251 AGTGQVF
+1251 AGTGQIF

-1269 GCVAARGQGA
+1269 GCVVARGQGA
-1279 EIHRFH
+1279 EIHRFRS
-1285 AERPDELEALL
+1285 ERPEELATLL
-1296 RGAPADANRLICMDG
+1296 RGAPGDAGRLVCMDG
-1311 VNSMTGNFPDLPTL
+1311 VNSMTGNFPDLPTV
-1325 ARVSRE
+1325 ARICRE
-1331 NGALLYIDD
+1331 NGALLYVDD

-1350 LPGETS
+1350 GPGETS

-1365 VRHLGETYDDLV
+1365 VRHCGETYDDLV

-1385 YSSLLAFLAVPKWLK
+1385 FSSLLAFLAVPKWLK

-1427 LDVNDARGDEIRA
+1427 LDVNDERGDEIRA
-1440 GLHRMTARVLD
+1440 DLYRKTAVVLA
-1451 HVRALGIATPN
+1451 HVRGLGLATPN
-1462 TDGLPIIEIPLADAD
+1462 TDGLPIVEIPLADAE
-1477 DLDQVA
+1477 DLDAVA
-1483 GFLWEHGIY
+1483 DFLWEHGIY

-1497 YPLVPRDRVGFRVQI
+1497 YPLVPRDRVGFRIQI
-1512 TAANTDEEIDEL
+1512 TAANTDEEIGQL
-1524 CTALTGLAAR
+1524 CEALTALAER
-1534 FSLQAADAARPSA
+1534 FTLQHADAQDPGA
-1547 VTAGRTP
+1547 VTAGRRPP
-1554 EPP
+1554 ER

>member
-1 MSLRQPNRPSPATGS
+1 MSLRQPNRPFTATGS

-29 VLTAAYLEFPERHTV
+29 GLTAAYLQFPERHTV

-53 VVAILVGVHLHKP
+53 VGAILVGVHLHKP

-102 PSVADALYLVT
+102 PSVADALYLLT

-153 NLITPLARSDEMSWT
+153 NLITPLARSEDMSWI

-340 LVASLSPREVAG
+340 LVAALSPREVAG

-361 FGPGTGHQVLLLTRD
+361 FGPGAGHRALLLTRD
-376 RRGGLSGVATT
+376 RRGGLSGVATAR
-387 GHPWSCRTDDLTRP
+387 HPWSCRTEDLTRSST
-401 PASAPR
+401 SAPR
-407 TPGAPD
+407 TPNAPTSYAST
-413 PTRSD
+413 PPANASTGNGHSTAAA
-418 SGPPASEPTGNERPA
+418 SGPPRPLTAPPRPA
-433 ASPTGEAA
+433 GDQTHP
-441 PTASPTGA
+441 
-449 AAPATDPARAADGR
+449 
-463 TRQSPE
+463 SPE
-469 NAWPDTVSDGIRLIP
+469 TSWPETVSDGTRLLP

-490 AIAAELAPEPFALLC
+490 AVAAELAPETFALLC
-505 PLELQAPAGPEPL
+505 PLELQAPAGSEPL

-602 PPGTPLTELVAPAD
+602 LPGTPLTDLIAPAD

-632 VDVRDDWKLLHGG
+632 VDARDDWKLIHGG
-645 QADLEVEVRCS
+645 SADLEVEVRCS

-754 SVLRLSDTAAR
+754 SVLRLTDTAAR

-870 ADKAFAL
+870 ADHAFAL

-886 DGAPAGFEAL
+886 DGAPAGLEAL

-946 TSPLYAS
+946 KAPLYAS

-974 HSSGLAPGSLILE
+974 RSSGLAPGSLVLE

-1041 SFIDSITTD
+1041 SFIDNITTD

-1070 VVAEGIENE
+1070 VVAEGIEHE

-1109 YLHRAPPSGERPP
+1109 YLHGAAPAGERPP
-1122 ARPAVRPAARAGH
+1122 ARPAVRPAARASH
-1135 PPRASRWRDLEH
+1135 PPRPSRWRDLEH

-1184 LDLDPTVIDAIEPEV
+1184 LDLDPTVIDAIEPAV

-1220 IEERLTELLGASDT
+1220 IEERLSELLGAPDT

-1269 GCVAARGQGA
+1269 GCVVARGQGA

-1296 RGAPADANRLICMDG
+1296 RGAPADASRLICMDG

-1331 NGALLYIDD
+1331 NGALLYVDD

-1350 LPGETS
+1350 RPGETS
-1356 PYGSRGNSI
+1356 PYGARGNSI

-1427 LDVNDARGDEIRA
+1427 LEVNDERGDEIRA
-1440 GLHRMTARVLD
+1440 GLHRKTARVLD

-1483 GFLWEHGIY
+1483 AFLWEHGIY

-1512 TAANTDEEIDEL
+1512 TAANTDEEIGEL
-1524 CTALTGLAAR
+1524 CAALTELAER
-1534 FSLQAADAARPSA
+1534 FPLQSVGAAGPSA
-1547 VTAGRTP
+1547 VSAGRTP
-1554 EPP
+1554 EP

>member
-1 MSLRQPNRPSPATGS
+1 M
-16 LRRWTLVYLVIVA
+16 VYLLIVTL
-29 VLTAAYLEFPERHTV
+29 LTVAYLQFPARHTV

-53 VVAILVGVHLHKP
+53 VIAILVGVHLHRP
-66 SRRWPWLVL
+66 ARRWPWLVL
-75 AAANLAFVGGDT
+75 AAANFAFVAGDT
-87 AYNALEAFFGQTRPF
+87 AYNALEGFFGQTRPF
-102 PSVADALYLVT
+102 PSVADALYLAT

-127 RAVGRDLGVVLDA
+127 RAAGRDLAVVLDA

-153 NLITPLARSDEMSWT
+153 NLITPLARSEEMTWT

-223 RGTWQVGTP
+223 KGTWQVGTP
-232 WDLGWVVFF
+232 FDLGWVVFF

-262 PAPHVAERRLAL
+262 PAPRVAERRLAL
-274 LAGASLVAPALLLF
+274 LAGASLVAPALLLL
-288 QSLRHDRDQDIA
+288 QSLRDDRDQDIA

-305 SALMFLLVLARLWGM
+305 SALMFLLVLARLWSM
-320 MNDHGKAEA
+320 MTAHGKAEA
-329 RERSLRIAAAS
+329 RERSLRVAAAS
-340 LVASLSPREVAG
+340 LVAALSPREVGG
-352 AVETASAAL
+352 AVETASATL
-361 FGPGTGHQVLLLTRD
+361 FGPGTDHRVLLLTRG
-376 RRGGLSGVATT
+376 RGGLNAVATVA
-387 GHPWSCRTDDLTRP
+387 HPWSCQTERLTVP
-401 PASAPR
+401 PA
-407 TPGAPD
+407 T
-413 PTRSD
+413 
-418 SGPPASEPTGNERPA
+418 
-433 ASPTGEAA
+433 
-441 PTASPTGA
+441 
-449 AAPATDPARAADGR
+449 
-463 TRQSPE
+463 
-469 NAWPDTVSDGIRLIP
+469 AWPELVAHGARLLP
-484 VSRLDP
+484 VTRLDP
-490 AIAAELAPEPFALLC
+490 AVAAEVSPESHALLC
-505 PLELQAPAGPEPL
+505 PLELQTPAGREPL
-518 LGVLLIAGPEKKLAE
+518 LGVLLLAGPEKKLSE
-533 ISGPAQSLASQAAL
+533 IAGPAQSLASQAAL
-547 ALERFAL
+547 ALERFGL

-587 RYASPSAESMFGRSL
+587 RYASPSAEAMFGHSL
-602 PPGTPLTELVAPAD
+602 LPGTPLTELLAPSD
-616 TASALRVL
+616 KASALRVL
-624 ADARTRAA
+624 ADARSHQS
-632 VDVRDDWKLLHGG
+632 VDARDDWKLLHGG
-645 QADLEVEVRCS
+645 PGGAGGSADLQVEVRCS
-656 NLRDEHTVHGLVLT
+656 NLRDERTVHGLVLT

-705 VERALLRGRR
+705 IERALLRGRR

-754 SVLRLSDTAAR
+754 SVLRLTDTAAR

-848 HPEFHSRLVARH
+848 HPELHSRLVARH

-870 ADKAFAL
+870 ADHAFAL
-877 RYQPIVEVR
+877 RYQPIVEV
-886 DGAPAGFEAL
+886 DGGAPAGLEAL

-905 MVPPDQFIALAEES
+905 MVPPDQFITLAEES

-932 AALDIARWQRARPR
+932 AALDIARWQRSRPR
-946 TSPLYAS
+946 RPPLYAN

-974 HSSGLAPGSLILE
+974 RSSGLAPGSLVLE
-987 LTETVLMRRDAQI
+987 LTETVLMRQDAQI

-1035 VLKVDK
+1035 ILKVDK
-1041 SFIDSITTD
+1041 SFIDDITTD

-1064 DVLGLQ
+1064 DVLGLL
-1070 VVAEGIENE
+1070 VVAEGIERE
-1079 EQRALLAD
+1079 EQRELLAE
-1087 MGCRYGQGYLFARPM
+1087 MGCRYGQGFLFARPM

-1109 YLHRAPPSGERPP
+1109 YLHRAPPLGPQP
-1122 ARPAVRPAARAGH
+1122 VARPAPAAPPVTIGTAPATMAGTANTPARTGR
-1135 PPRASRWRDLEH
+1135 PPRATRWRDLEH
-1147 LHRTS
+1147 LQRTS
-1152 RMCDAV
+1152 LMCDAV

-1167 RVGDDWL
+1167 RVGEDWL

-1184 LDLDPTVIDAIEPEV
+1184 FDLDPTVMDAIMPEV

-1220 IEERLTELLGASDT
+1220 IEERLTELLGAPDT

-1251 AGTGQVF
+1251 AGTGQIF
-1258 VEAQAHRTVYD
+1258 IEAQAHRTVYD
-1269 GCVAARGQGA
+1269 GCVVARGQGA
-1279 EIHRFH
+1279 EIHRFRS
-1285 AERPDELEALL
+1285 ERPEELATLL
-1296 RGAPADANRLICMDG
+1296 RGAPGDAGRLVCMDG
-1311 VNSMTGNFPDLPTL
+1311 VNSMTGNFPDLPTV
-1325 ARVSRE
+1325 ARICRE
-1331 NGALLYIDD
+1331 NGALLYVDD

-1350 LPGETS
+1350 GPGESS

-1365 VRHLGETYDDLV
+1365 VRHFGETYDDLV

-1385 YSSLLAFLAVPKWLK
+1385 FSSLLAFLAVPKWLK

-1427 LDVNDARGDEIRA
+1427 LDVNDERGDEIRA
-1440 GLHRMTARVLD
+1440 DLYRKTAVVLA
-1451 HVRALGIATPN
+1451 HVRGLGLATPN
-1462 TDGLPIIEIPLADAD
+1462 TDGLPIIEIPLADAE
-1477 DLDQVA
+1477 DLDAVA
-1483 GFLWEHGIY
+1483 AFLWEHGIY

-1497 YPLVPRDRVGFRVQI
+1497 YPLVPRDRVGFRIQI
-1512 TAANTDEEIDEL
+1512 TAANTDEEIGQL
-1524 CTALTGLAAR
+1524 CEALTALAER
-1534 FSLQAADAARPSA
+1534 FTLQHAGAPGPDA
-1547 VTAGRTP
+1547 VTAGRRPP
-1554 EPP
+1554 ER

>member
-1 MSLRQPNRPSPATGS
+1 MPLGQPDRSLTMTGA
-16 LRRWTLVYLVIVA
+16 LRRWTLLYLLA
-29 VLTAAYLEFPERHTV
+29 VTLLTVAYLLFPARHTV
-44 LWALIGLGG
+44 LWALIGLSG
-53 VVAILVGVHLHKP
+53 VAAILVGVHLHRP
-66 SRRWPWLVL
+66 ARRWPWLVL

-87 AYNALEAFFGQTRPF
+87 TYNALEAFFGQTRPF

-113 YPLFAIGLFGFIRY
+113 YPLFAVGLFGFIRY

-153 NLITPLARSDEMSWT
+153 NLITPLARSEDMSWT

-223 RGTWQVGTP
+223 KGTWQVGTA

-262 PAPHVAERRLAL
+262 PAPKMAERRLAL
-274 LAGASLVAPALLLF
+274 LAGASLVAPALLLL

-320 MNDHGKAEA
+320 MNDHDRAEA
-329 RERSLRIAAAS
+329 RERSLRTAAAS
-340 LVASLSPREVAG
+340 LVAALSPREVAG
-352 AVETASAAL
+352 AVETASATL
-361 FGPGTGHQVLLLTRD
+361 FGQDADHRVLLFTRD
-376 RRGGLSGVATT
+376 RGGGLNAVATVN
-387 GHPWSCRTDDLTRP
+387 HPWSCRTDVLTRHP
-401 PASAPR
+401 D
-407 TPGAPD
+407 TPWPQIV
-413 PTRSD
+413 
-418 SGPPASEPTGNERPA
+418 
-433 ASPTGEAA
+433 
-441 PTASPTGA
+441 
-449 AAPATDPARAADGR
+449 ADG
-463 TRQSPE
+463 
-469 NAWPDTVSDGIRLIP
+469 ARLLP
-484 VSRLDP
+484 VLRLDP
-490 AIAAELAPEPFALLC
+490 AVAAEVAGETHALLC
-505 PLELQAPAGPEPL
+505 PLELQTPAGRDSL
-518 LGVLLIAGPEKKLAE
+518 LGVLLLAGPEKKLAE
-533 ISGPAQSLASQAAL
+533 IAAPAQSLASQAAL
-547 ALERFAL
+547 ALERFGL

-587 RYASPSAESMFGRSL
+587 RYASPSAESMFGHSL
-602 PPGTPLTELVAPAD
+602 LPGTPLTDMIAPAD
-616 TASALRVL
+616 AASALRVL
-624 ADARTRAA
+624 ADARGRES
-632 VDVRDDWKLLHGG
+632 VDARDDWKLLHGD
-645 QADLEVEVRCS
+645 ASDLEVEVRCS
-656 NLRDEHTVHGLVLT
+656 NLRNERTVHGLVLT

-705 VERALLRGRR
+705 IERALLRGRR

-754 SVLRLSDTAAR
+754 AVLRLTDTAAR

-784 ETLAAEIV
+784 EALAAEIV

-848 HPEFHSRLVARH
+848 HPELHSRLVARH

-870 ADKAFAL
+870 ADHAFAL
-877 RYQPIVEVR
+877 RYQPIVEV
-886 DGAPAGFEAL
+886 DTGAPAGLEAL

-905 MVPPDQFIALAEES
+905 MVPPDQFITLAEES

-932 AALDIARWQRARPR
+932 AALDIARWQRAHPRPA
-946 TSPLYAS
+946 PLYAN
-953 VNVSARQFRDPGFL
+953 VNVSARQFRDPGL
-967 EGVRRTL
+967 LDEVRRTL
-974 HSSGLAPGSLILE
+974 HSSGLAPGSLVLE
-987 LTETVLMRRDAQI
+987 LTETVLMRQDAQI
-1000 RTTMAALK
+1000 RTTMSALK
-1008 DLGVSIAIDDFG
+1008 DMGVSIAIDDFG

-1041 SFIDSITTD
+1041 SFIDDITTD

-1070 VVAEGIENE
+1070 VVAEGIEHE

-1087 MGCRYGQGYLFARPM
+1087 MGCRFGQGYLFARPM

-1109 YLHRAPPSGERPP
+1109 YLHRAPH
-1122 ARPAVRPAARAGH
+1122 AADRPAVKLAERPAVLSPAARIAGH
-1135 PPRASRWRDLEH
+1135 TAVHDVKSATGRPPRPSRWRDLEH
-1147 LHRTS
+1147 LQRTS

-1174 IDFASCNYLG
+1174 VDFASCNYLG
-1184 LDLDPTVIDAIEPEV
+1184 LDLDPTVIEAIEPQV

-1279 EIHRFH
+1279 EIHRFRS
-1285 AERPDELEALL
+1285 ERPEELETLL
-1296 RGAPADANRLICMDG
+1296 RGAPADAGRLVCMDG
-1311 VNSMTGNFPDLPTL
+1311 VNSMTGNFPDLPAL
-1325 ARVSRE
+1325 ARICRE
-1331 NGALLYIDD
+1331 NGALLYVDD
-1340 AHGFGVIGER
+1340 AHGFGVIGEHT
-1350 LPGETS
+1350 PGESS

-1365 VRHLGETYDDLV
+1365 VRHLGESYDDLV

-1385 YSSLLAFLAVPKWLK
+1385 FSSLLAFLAVPKWLK

-1427 LDVNDARGDEIRA
+1427 LDVNDERGDEIRA
-1440 GLHRMTARVLD
+1440 DLYRKTARVLA
-1451 HVRALGIATPN
+1451 HVRGLGIATPN
-1462 TDGLPIIEIPLADAD
+1462 TDGLPIIEIPLGDAG
-1477 DLDQVA
+1477 DLDAVA
-1483 GFLWEHGIY
+1483 LFLWEHGIY

-1497 YPLVPRDRVGFRVQI
+1497 YPLVPRDRVGFRIQV
-1512 TAANTDEEIDEL
+1512 TAANTDEELDEL
-1524 CTALTGLAAR
+1524 CAALTEL
-1534 FSLQAADAARPSA
+1534 
-1547 VTAGRTP
+1547 AGRFPLQPAANGPVAALRPP
-1554 EPP
+1554 EQ

>member
-1 MSLRQPNRPSPATGS
+1 MPLRQPNGSPPTPGA
-16 LRRWTLVYLVIVA
+16 LRRWTLLYVLA
-29 VLTAAYLEFPERHTV
+29 VTLLTVAYLLFPARHTA
-44 LWALIGLGG
+44 LWALIGLSG
-53 VVAILVGVHLHKP
+53 VIAILVGVRVHRPAK
-66 SRRWPWLVL
+66 RWPWLVL
-75 AAANLAFVGGDT
+75 AAANLTFVGGDT

-102 PSVADALYLVT
+102 PSVADALYLTT
-113 YPLFAIGLFGFIRY
+113 YPLFAIGLLGFIRY
-127 RAVGRDLGVVLDA
+127 RAVGRDLAVALDA

-145 GLALLSWV
+145 GLALLCWV
-153 NLITPLARSDEMSWT
+153 NLITPLAQSDDMSWT

-190 LVPGGLRSR
+190 LIPGGLRSR
-199 SVQLLTLGT
+199 SVQLLALGT

-223 RGTWQVGTP
+223 KGTWQVGTP
-232 WDLGWVVFF
+232 LDLGWVVFF

-249 HPSMTGLTERAPE
+249 HPSMTGLTEPAPE
-262 PAPHVAERRLAL
+262 PTPRIAERRLVL
-274 LAGASLVAPALLLF
+274 LAVASLVAPTLLLL
-288 QSLRHDRDQDIA
+288 QSLRHDQDKDIA

-329 RERSLRIAAAS
+329 RERSLRVAAAS
-340 LVASLSPREVAG
+340 LVAALSPREVAG
-352 AVETASAAL
+352 AVETASATL
-361 FGPGTGHQVLLLTRD
+361 FGPGTAHRALLLTRD
-376 RRGGLSGVATT
+376 RKGGLHGVATT
-387 GHPWSCRTDDLTRP
+387 EHPWSCRTDTLIRP
-401 PASAPR
+401 SGTSWPEHIAG
-407 TPGAPD
+407 GARLLPVARID
-413 PTRSD
+413 
-418 SGPPASEPTGNERPA
+418 A
-433 ASPTGEAA
+433 AVA
-441 PTASPTGA
+441 
-449 AAPATDPARAADGR
+449 
-463 TRQSPE
+463 
-469 NAWPDTVSDGIRLIP
+469 V
-484 VSRLDP
+484 
-490 AIAAELAPEPFALLC
+490 ELAPEPHALLC
-505 PLELQAPAGPEPL
+505 PLRLQAPAGDQPL
-518 LGVLLIAGPEKKLAE
+518 LGVLVLAGPEKKLAE
-533 ISGPAQSLASQAAL
+533 IMGPAQSLASQAAL
-547 ALERFAL
+547 ALERFGL

-602 PPGTPLTELVAPAD
+602 LPGTPLTDLIAPTD
-616 TASALRVL
+616 TAGALRVL
-624 ADARTRAA
+624 ADARSHGATDA
-632 VDVRDDWKLLHGG
+632 RDDWKLLHGG
-645 QADLEVEVRCS
+645 SGELEVEVRCS
-656 NLRDEHTVHGLVLT
+656 NLRHEHTVHGLVLT

-705 VERALLRGRR
+705 IERALLRGRR

-727 DDFKVVNDTMGH
+727 DDFKVVNDTRGH

-754 SVLRLSDTAAR
+754 SVLRLTDTAAR

-784 ETLAAEIV
+784 EALAAEIV
-792 HTLSQPFHLTDGAV
+792 HTLSQPFHLTDGSV

-848 HPEFHSRLVARH
+848 HPELHSRLVARH

-870 ADKAFAL
+870 ADHAFAL
-877 RYQPIVEVR
+877 RYQPIVEV
-886 DGAPAGFEAL
+886 DGGATSGFEAL

-905 MVPPDQFIALAEES
+905 MVPPDQFITLAEES

-946 TSPLYAS
+946 PTPLQAN

-967 EGVRRTL
+967 DEVRHAL
-974 HSSGLAPGSLILE
+974 HSSGLAPGSLVLE
-987 LTETVLMRRDAQI
+987 LTETVLMRQDTQI

-1008 DLGVSIAIDDFG
+1008 ELGVAIAIDDFG

-1035 VLKVDK
+1035 ILKVDK
-1041 SFIDSITTD
+1041 SFIDDITTD

-1070 VVAEGIENE
+1070 VVAEGIEHE
-1079 EQRALLAD
+1079 EQRALLAE

-1109 YLHRAPPSGERPP
+1109 YLHRALP
-1122 ARPAVRPAARAGH
+1122 AGNRPAVRLAGPDRTASAPALSATRH
-1135 PPRASRWRDLEH
+1135 PRESRWRDLEH
-1147 LHRTS
+1147 LQRATL
-1152 RMCDAV
+1152 MCDAV

-1167 RVGDDWL
+1167 RVGEDWL
-1174 IDFASCNYLG
+1174 VDFASCNYLG
-1184 LDLDPTVIDAIEPEV
+1184 FDLEPSVIEAIEPEV

-1220 IEERLTELLGASDT
+1220 IEERLTELLGAPDT

-1269 GCVAARGQGA
+1269 GCVGARGQGA
-1279 EIHRFH
+1279 EIHRFR
-1285 AERPDELEALL
+1285 ADRPDELAALL
-1296 RGAPADANRLICMDG
+1296 RGAPTDAGRLVCMDG
-1311 VNSMTGNFPDLPTL
+1311 VNSMTGNFPDLPAL
-1325 ARVSRE
+1325 ARICRE
-1331 NGALLYIDD
+1331 NDALLYVDD

-1350 LPGETS
+1350 RPGETS

-1365 VRHLGETYDDLV
+1365 VRHLGESYDNLV

-1385 YSSLLAFLAVPKWLK
+1385 FSSLLAFLAVPKWLK
-1400 DHLKVAAAPYLYSG
+1400 EHLKVAAAPYLYSG

-1427 LDVNDARGDEIRA
+1427 LDLNDERGDEIRA
-1440 GLHRMTARVLD
+1440 GLYRMTSRVLA

-1462 TDGLPIIEIPLADAD
+1462 TDGLPIIEIPLGDAG
-1477 DLDQVA
+1477 DLDAVA
-1483 GFLWEHGIY
+1483 AFLWAHGIY

-1497 YPLVPRDRVGFRVQI
+1497 YPLVPRDRVGFRIQV
-1512 TAANTDEEIDEL
+1512 TAANTDEEVDQL
-1524 CTALTGLAAR
+1524 CAALTELAGR
-1534 FSLQAADAARPSA
+1534 FPLQPAGSARPVA
-1547 VTAGRTP
+1547 AGRP
-1554 EPP
+1554 AEE

>member
-1 MSLRQPNRPSPATGS
+1 MSLSRLNRPPTASAK
-16 LRRWTLVYLVIVA
+16 LRFWTLIYILVVTL
-29 VLTAAYLEFPERHTV
+29 LTVAYLEVPSRHTT
-44 LWALIGLGG
+44 LWALIGLSG
-53 VVAILVGVHLHKP
+53 VIAILVGVHLHRP

-75 AAANLAFVGGDT
+75 AAANLTFVSGDT

-102 PSVADALYLVT
+102 PSVADALYLAT

-145 GLALLSWV
+145 GLALLCWV
-153 NLITPLARSDEMSWT
+153 NLITPLARSEGMTWI

-208 CGILASDVIYGTLQL
+208 CGILASDVIYGILQL

-232 WDLGWVVFF
+232 LDLGWVVFF

-249 HPSMTGLTERAPE
+249 HPSMTGLTEPVPE
-262 PAPHVAERRLAL
+262 PPPRVAERRLAL
-274 LAGASLVAPALLLF
+274 LAGASLIAPALLLL
-288 QSLRHDRDQDIA
+288 QSLRHDQNKDIA

-305 SALMFLLVLARLWGM
+305 SALTFLLVLARLWGM
-320 MNDHGKAEA
+320 MSDHGKAEA
-329 RERSLRIAAAS
+329 RERSLRLAAAS
-340 LVASLSPREVAG
+340 LVAALSPREVAG
-352 AVETASAAL
+352 AVETAAATL
-361 FGPGTGHQVLLLTRD
+361 FGPGTSHQVLLLARD
-376 RRGGLSGVATT
+376 RRGGLTAVATAE
-387 GHPWSCRTDDLTRP
+387 HPWSCRTDELIRPRGTSWSELVAEGARLLPLT
-401 PASAPR
+401 
-407 TPGAPD
+407 
-413 PTRSD
+413 
-418 SGPPASEPTGNERPA
+418 
-433 ASPTGEAA
+433 
-441 PTASPTGA
+441 
-449 AAPATDPARAADGR
+449 
-463 TRQSPE
+463 
-469 NAWPDTVSDGIRLIP
+469 
-484 VSRLDP
+484 RLDP
-490 AIAAELAPEPFALLC
+490 SVAAEITPETHVLLC
-505 PLELQAPAGPEPL
+505 PLELQAPSGGEPL
-518 LGVLLIAGPEKKLAE
+518 LGVLLFAGSERKLAE

-547 ALERFAL
+547 ALERFGL

-577 ILIVDDDDTV
+577 ILILDDDDTI

-602 PPGTPLTELVAPAD
+602 LPGTPLTDLLAPAD
-616 TASALRVL
+616 TTTALRLV
-624 ADARTRAA
+624 ADARARGAA
-632 VDVRDDWKLLHGG
+632 DARDDWKLLRGG
-645 QADLEVEVRCS
+645 SGELEAEVRCS
-656 NLRDEHTVHGLVLT
+656 NLRDERTVHGLVLT

-705 VERALLRGRR
+705 IERALLRGRR

-754 SVLRLSDTAAR
+754 SVLRLTDTAAR

-784 ETLAAEIV
+784 EALAAEIV

-848 HPEFHSRLVARH
+848 RPELHSRLVARH
-860 ELQAGMDTAI
+860 ELQAGMDRAI
-870 ADKAFAL
+870 ADHAFAL
-877 RYQPIVEVR
+877 RYQPIVEV
-886 DGAPAGFEAL
+886 DGGAPAGLEAL

-905 MVPPDQFIALAEES
+905 MVPPDQFITLAEES

-932 AALDIARWQRARPR
+932 AALDIARWQRAHPDRA
-946 TSPLYAS
+946 PLRAN

-967 EGVRRTL
+967 EEVRRAL
-974 HSSGLAPGSLILE
+974 HSSGLAPGSLCLE
-987 LTETVLMRRDAQI
+987 LTETVLMRKDVQI

-1008 DLGVSIAIDDFG
+1008 ELGVAIAIDDFG

-1041 SFIDSITTD
+1041 SFIDDITTD

-1070 VVAEGIENE
+1070 VVAEGIEHE
-1079 EQRALLAD
+1079 EQRALLAG

-1109 YLHRAPPSGERPP
+1109 YLHRAPPATS
-1122 ARPAVRPAARAGH
+1122 RPAARSAARQAVRRAGPVPAVRTTG
-1135 PPRASRWRDLEH
+1135 PPRESRWRDLEH
-1147 LHRTS
+1147 LQRTS
-1152 RMCDAV
+1152 LMCDAV
-1158 IDEIDGRRI
+1158 IDEVDGRRI

-1174 IDFASCNYLG
+1174 VDFASCNYLG
-1184 LDLDPTVIDAIEPEV
+1184 FDLEPEIIEAIEPEV

-1211 IGSPRLYPR
+1211 IGSPRIYPR
-1220 IEERLTELLGASDT
+1220 IEERLTELLGAPDT

-1269 GCVAARGQGA
+1269 GCVGARGQGA
-1279 EIHRFH
+1279 EVHRFR
-1285 AERPDELEALL
+1285 ADRPDELASLL
-1296 RGAPADANRLICMDG
+1296 RGAPADSGRLVCMDG
-1311 VNSMTGNFPDLPTL
+1311 VNSMTGNFPDLPVL
-1325 ARVSRE
+1325 ARVCRE

-1350 LPGETS
+1350 RSDETS

-1365 VRHLGETYDDLV
+1365 VRHLGETYDNLV

-1385 YSSLLAFLAVPKWLK
+1385 FSSLLAFLAVPRWLK

-1427 LDVNDARGDEIRA
+1427 LDLNDERGDEIRA
-1440 GLHRMTARVLD
+1440 RLYRRTARTLA
-1451 HVRALGIATPN
+1451 HVRSLGIATPN
-1462 TDGLPIIEIPLADAD
+1462 TDGLPIIEIPLGDAG
-1477 DLDQVA
+1477 DLDAVA
-1483 GFLWEHGIY
+1483 TFLWERGIY

-1497 YPLVPRDRVGFRVQI
+1497 YPLVPRDRVGFRIQI
-1512 TAANTDEEIDEL
+1512 TAANTDEEIGQL
-1524 CTALTGLAAR
+1524 CAALTELAAR
-1534 FSLQAADAARPSA
+1534 FTLQPAAAPRP
-1547 VTAGRTP
+1547 VTAG
-1554 EPP
+1554 PPAEQ

>member
-1 MSLRQPNRPSPATGS
+1 MSLRQPNRPLTATGT
-16 LRRWTLVYLVIVA
+16 LRRWTLLYLLVVTL
-29 VLTAAYLEFPERHTV
+29 LTVAYLEFPSRHTV

-53 VVAILVGVHLHKP
+53 VVAILVGVHLHQP

-140 LILTS
+140 LILTA

-223 RGTWQVGTP
+223 RGTWQVGTA

-262 PAPHVAERRLAL
+262 PSPRVAERRLAL

-288 QSLRHDRDQDIA
+288 QSLRDDRDQDIA

-320 MNDHGKAEA
+320 MNDHDKAEA
-329 RERSLRIAAAS
+329 RERSLRVAAAS
-340 LVASLSPREVAG
+340 LVAALSPREVAG
-352 AVETASAAL
+352 AVETASATL
-361 FGPGTGHQVLLLTRD
+361 FGPGTGHRVLLLTRD
-376 RRGGLSGVATT
+376 RKGGLDAVATT
-387 GHPWSCRTDDLTRP
+387 SHPWSCRTDALTRP
-401 PASAPR
+401 PSGGAGGSPGGR
-407 TPGAPD
+407 GGSSSGTP
-413 PTRSD
+413 
-418 SGPPASEPTGNERPA
+418 SGSSGGSNRGPTGSARK
-433 ASPTGEAA
+433 PTGSTPLPDE
-441 PTASPTGA
+441 PPL
-449 AAPATDPARAADGR
+449 PPMK
-463 TRQSPE
+463 
-469 NAWPDTVSDGIRLIP
+469 AWPESVAHGTRLLP
-484 VSRLDP
+484 VTRID
-490 AIAAELAPEPFALLC
+490 AAVAAELAPEPFVLLC
-505 PLELQAPAGPEPL
+505 PLELQATAGPEPL
-518 LGVLLIAGPEKKLAE
+518 LGVLLLAGTEKKLAE

-547 ALERFAL
+547 AIERFAL

-587 RYASPSAESMFGRSL
+587 RYASPSAESLFGRPL
-602 PPGTPLTELVAPAD
+602 LPGTPLTDLVAPSH

-624 ADARTRAA
+624 ADARTRSA
-632 VDVRDDWKLLHGG
+632 VDARDDWKLLHGG
-645 QADLEVEVRCS
+645 SADLEVEVRCS

-754 SVLRLSDTAAR
+754 SVLRLTDTAAR

-784 ETLAAEIV
+784 EALAAEIV

-806 SVSTSVGIATVLDSA
+806 SVSTSVGVATVLDSA

-870 ADKAFAL
+870 ADHAFAL

-886 DGAPAGFEAL
+886 DGAPAGLEAL

-932 AALDIARWQRARPR
+932 AALDIARWQRARPSK
-946 TSPLYAS
+946 SPLYAS

-967 EGVRRTL
+967 DGVRRTL
-974 HSSGLAPGSLILE
+974 RSSGLVPGSLVLE
-987 LTETVLMRRDAQI
+987 LTESVLMRRDAQI

-1008 DLGVSIAIDDFG
+1008 EMGVSIAIDDFG

-1041 SFIDSITTD
+1041 SFIDNITTD

-1070 VVAEGIENE
+1070 VVAEGIEHE
-1079 EQRALLAD
+1079 EQRALLAE

-1102 TAHQAES
+1102 TAHQTES
-1109 YLHRAPPSGERPP
+1109 YLHRALPSGERPP
-1122 ARPAVRPAARAGH
+1122 ARPVARRPPARAGH
-1135 PPRASRWRDLEH
+1135 PPSASRWRDLEH

-1167 RVGDDWL
+1167 RVGEDWL

-1184 LDLDPTVIDAIEPEV
+1184 LDLDPTVIAAIEPEV

-1285 AERPDELEALL
+1285 AERPDELSALL
-1296 RGAPADANRLICMDG
+1296 RGAPADASRLVCMDG

-1325 ARVSRE
+1325 ARVCRE

-1350 LPGETS
+1350 GPGESS

-1385 YSSLLAFLAVPKWLK
+1385 YSSLLAFIAVPKWLK

-1427 LDVNDARGDEIRA
+1427 LDVNDERGDEIRA
-1440 GLHRMTARVLD
+1440 DLHRKTARVLA
-1451 HVRALGIATPN
+1451 HVRGLGIATPN
-1462 TDGLPIIEIPLADAD
+1462 TDGLPIIEIPLVDSE
-1477 DLDQVA
+1477 DLDGVA
-1483 GFLWEHGIY
+1483 AFLWEHGIY

-1497 YPLVPRDRVGFRVQI
+1497 YPLVPRDRVGFRVQV
-1512 TAANTDEEIDEL
+1512 TAANTDEEIEEL
-1524 CTALTGLAAR
+1524 CAALTQLAAR
-1534 FSLQAADAARPSA
+1534 FRLQPALAAGPGALA
-1547 VTAGRTP
+1547 AGRTA
-1554 EPP
+1554 EK

>member
-1 MSLRQPNRPSPATGS
+1 MALRKPNRTPVMSGK
-16 LRRWTLVYLVIVA
+16 LRRWTLVYLLIVTL
-29 VLTAAYLEFPERHTV
+29 LTVAYLEIPARHTV
-44 LWALIGLGG
+44 LWALIGLSG
-53 VVAILVGVHLHKP
+53 VVAILVGVHLHQP
-66 SRRWPWLVL
+66 ARRWPWLVL
-75 AAANLAFVGGDT
+75 AAANLTFVGGDT

-102 PSVADALYLVT
+102 PSVADALYLAT
-113 YPLFAIGLFGFIRY
+113 YPLFAIGLLGFIRY
-127 RAVGRDLGVVLDA
+127 RSVGRDLAVLLDA

-145 GLALLSWV
+145 GLALLCWV
-153 NLITPLARSDEMSWT
+153 NLINPLARSEEMNWT

-208 CGILASDVIYGTLQL
+208 CGILASDVIYGILQL
-223 RGTWQVGTP
+223 KGTWQVGTP

-262 PAPHVAERRLAL
+262 PAPRIAERRLAL
-274 LAGASLVAPALLLF
+274 LAGASLVAPALLLL
-288 QSLRHDRDQDIA
+288 QSLRHDESKDIA

-305 SALMFLLVLARLWGM
+305 SAIMFLLVLARLWGM

-329 RERSLRIAAAS
+329 RERSLRVAAAS
-340 LVASLSPREVAG
+340 LVAALSPREVAG
-352 AVETASAAL
+352 AVETASATL
-361 FGPGTGHQVLLLTRD
+361 FGPGTSHRVLLLTRD
-376 RRGGLSGVATT
+376 RRDGLTAVATT
-387 GHPWSCRTDDLTRP
+387 DHPWSCRTDELIRP
-401 PASAPR
+401 R
-407 TPGAPD
+407 G
-413 PTRSD
+413 
-418 SGPPASEPTGNERPA
+418 
-433 ASPTGEAA
+433 
-441 PTASPTGA
+441 
-449 AAPATDPARAADGR
+449 TD
-463 TRQSPE
+463 
-469 NAWPDTVSDGIRLIP
+469 WPDMVAEGARLLP
-484 VSRLDP
+484 LTRLDP
-490 AIAAELAPEPFALLC
+490 SVAAEITPETHVLLC
-505 PLELQAPAGPEPL
+505 PLELQTPAGREPL
-518 LGVLLIAGPEKKLAE
+518 LGVLLLGGPEKKLAE

-547 ALERFAL
+547 ALERFGL

-602 PPGTPLTELVAPAD
+602 LPGTPLTDLLSPAD
-616 TASALRVL
+616 TASALRLV
-624 ADARTRAA
+624 ADARARGATDA
-632 VDVRDDWKLLHGG
+632 RDDWKLLHGG
-645 QADLEVEVRCS
+645 SDELEVEVRCS
-656 NLRDEHTVHGLVLT
+656 NLRDERTVHGLVLT

-705 VERALLRGRR
+705 IERALLRGRR

-754 SVLRLSDTAAR
+754 SVLRLTDTAAR

-784 ETLAAEIV
+784 EALAAEIV

-827 GHADLALYA
+827 GHADMALYA

-848 HPEFHSRLVARH
+848 HPELHSRLVARH

-870 ADKAFAL
+870 ADHAFAL
-877 RYQPIVEVR
+877 RYQPIVEV
-886 DGAPAGFEAL
+886 DGGAPAGLEAL

-905 MVPPDQFIALAEES
+905 MVPPDQFITLAEES

-932 AALDIARWQRARPR
+932 AALDIARWQRSHPR
-946 TSPLYAS
+946 HTPLRAN

-967 EGVRRTL
+967 DEVRRAL
-974 HSSGLAPGSLILE
+974 HSSGLAPGSLVLE
-987 LTETVLMRRDAQI
+987 LTESVLMRKDAQI

-1008 DLGVSIAIDDFG
+1008 DLGVAIAIDDFG

-1035 VLKVDK
+1035 ILKVDK
-1041 SFIDSITTD
+1041 SFIDDITTD

-1070 VVAEGIENE
+1070 VVAEGIEHE
-1079 EQRALLAD
+1079 EQRSLLAE

-1109 YLHRAPPSGERPP
+1109 YLHRAPPAATRPAP
-1122 ARPAVRPAARAGH
+1122 RPLVRVAGPDPAVRGLR
-1135 PPRASRWRDLEH
+1135 PPRESRWRDLEH
-1147 LHRTS
+1147 LQRTS
-1152 RMCDAV
+1152 LMCDAV
-1158 IDEIDGRRI
+1158 IDEVEGRRI

-1174 IDFASCNYLG
+1174 VDFASCNYLG
-1184 LDLDPTVIDAIEPEV
+1184 FDLEPAIIEAIEPEV

-1220 IEERLTELLGASDT
+1220 IEERLTELLGAPDT

-1269 GCVAARGQGA
+1269 GCVGARGQGA
-1279 EIHRFH
+1279 EIHRFR
-1285 AERPDELEALL
+1285 ADRPEELAALL
-1296 RGAPADANRLICMDG
+1296 RGAPADAGRLVCMDG
-1311 VNSMTGNFPDLPTL
+1311 VNSMTGNFPDLPVL
-1325 ARVSRE
+1325 ARICRE
-1331 NGALLYIDD
+1331 NGALLYVDD

-1350 LPGETS
+1350 RAGESS

-1365 VRHLGETYDDLV
+1365 VRHLGETYDNLV

-1385 YSSLLAFLAVPKWLK
+1385 FSSLLAFLAVPKWLK

-1427 LDVNDARGDEIRA
+1427 LDLNDERGDEIRA
-1440 GLHRMTARVLD
+1440 RLYRMTARVLA
-1451 HVRALGIATPN
+1451 HVRSLGIATPN
-1462 TDGLPIIEIPLADAD
+1462 TDGLPIVEIPLGDAE
-1477 DLDQVA
+1477 DLDAVA
-1483 GFLWEHGIY
+1483 SFLWEHGIY

-1497 YPLVPRDRVGFRVQI
+1497 YPLVPRDRVGFRIQI
-1512 TAANTDEEIDEL
+1512 TAANTDEEIEQL
-1524 CTALTGLAAR
+1524 CAALTELAAR
-1534 FSLQAADAARPSA
+1534 FALQPATATPA
-1547 VTAGRTP
+1547 VAAGRP
-1554 EPP
+1554 AED

>member
-1 MSLRQPNRPSPATGS
+1 MSLRQPNRPLAATGA
-16 LRRWTLVYLVIVA
+16 LRRWTLLYLLIVA
-29 VLTAAYLEFPERHTV
+29 LLTVAYLQFPARHTV

-53 VVAILVGVHLHKP
+53 VAAILVGVHLHKP
-66 SRRWPWLVL
+66 ARRWPWLVL

-87 AYNALEAFFGQTRPF
+87 AYNALEGFFGQIRPF

-153 NLITPLARSDEMSWT
+153 NLITPLARSEDMSWI

-329 RERSLRIAAAS
+329 RERSLRMAAAS
-340 LVASLSPREVAG
+340 LVAALSPREVAG
-352 AVETASAAL
+352 AVETASATL
-361 FGPGTGHQVLLLTRD
+361 FGPGTGHRVLLLTRD
-376 RRGGLSGVATT
+376 RRGGLSGVTT
-387 GHPWSCRTDDLTRP
+387 AGHPWSCRTDELTRP
-401 PASAPR
+401 PTSPSR
-407 TPGAPD
+407 PSHEPTRHLTTTGPD
-413 PTRSD
+413 PTR
-418 SGPPASEPTGNERPA
+418 PPTDPPR
-433 ASPTGEAA
+433 
-441 PTASPTGA
+441 
-449 AAPATDPARAADGR
+449 PATDTPPG
-463 TRQSPE
+463 S
-469 NAWPDTVSDGIRLIP
+469 AWPESVSDGTRLLS

-490 AIAAELAPEPFALLC
+490 AVAAELAPEPFALLC
-505 PLELQAPAGPEPL
+505 PLELQAPAGSEPL
-518 LGVLLIAGPEKKLAE
+518 LGVLLLAGPEKKLAE
-533 ISGPAQSLASQAAL
+533 ISGSAQSLASQAAL

-602 PPGTPLTELVAPAD
+602 LPGTPLTDLVAPAD
-616 TASALRVL
+616 TAAALRVL
-624 ADARTRAA
+624 ADARTRGA
-632 VDVRDDWKLLHGG
+632 VDARDDWKLIHGG
-645 QADLEVEVRCS
+645 SADLEVEVRCS

-754 SVLRLSDTAAR
+754 SVLRLTDTAAR

-792 HTLSQPFHLTDGAV
+792 HSLSQPFHLTDGAV

-870 ADKAFAL
+870 ADHAFAL

-886 DGAPAGFEAL
+886 DGAPAGLEAL

-946 TSPLYAS
+946 QAPLYAS
-953 VNVSARQFRDPGFL
+953 VNVSPRQFRDPGFL
-967 EGVRRTL
+967 ESVRRTL
-974 HSSGLAPGSLILE
+974 RSSGLAPGSLVLE

-1041 SFIDSITTD
+1041 SFIDNITTD

-1070 VVAEGIENE
+1070 VVAEGIEYE

-1109 YLHRAPPSGERPP
+1109 YLHRAPPSAARPP

-1147 LHRTS
+1147 LQRTS

-1184 LDLDPTVIDAIEPEV
+1184 LDLDPTVIAAIEPEV

-1279 EIHRFH
+1279 EVHRFH
-1285 AERPDELEALL
+1285 AERPDELSALL
-1296 RGAPADANRLICMDG
+1296 RGAPADASRLVCMDG

-1325 ARVSRE
+1325 ARISRE
-1331 NGALLYIDD
+1331 NGALLYVDD
-1340 AHGFGVIGER
+1340 AHGFGVIGEHR
-1350 LPGETS
+1350 PGETS

-1365 VRHLGETYDDLV
+1365 VRHLGETYDDLI

-1385 YSSLLAFLAVPKWLK
+1385 FSSLLAFLAVPKWLK

-1427 LDVNDARGDEIRA
+1427 LDVNDERGDEIRA
-1440 GLHRMTARVLD
+1440 DLYRKTARVLA
-1451 HVRALGIATPN
+1451 HVRSLGIATPN
-1462 TDGLPIIEIPLADAD
+1462 TDGLPIIEIPLARSD
-1477 DLDQVA
+1477 DLDAVA
-1483 GFLWEHGIY
+1483 AFLWEHGIY

-1497 YPLVPRDRVGFRVQI
+1497 YPLVPRDRVGFRVQV
-1512 TAANTDEEIDEL
+1512 TAANTDEEIEEL
-1524 CTALTGLAAR
+1524 CAVLTALAGR
-1534 FSLQAADAARPSA
+1534 FPLQPAGAVRPSA

-1554 EPP
+1554 EP

>member
-1 MSLRQPNRPSPATGS
+1 MPQREPIRTHTMSGT
-16 LRRWTLVYLVIVA
+16 LRRWTLVYLVIVTG
-29 VLTAAYLEFPERHTV
+29 LTVAYLNYPDRHTI
-44 LWALIGLGG
+44 LWALIGLSG
-53 VVAILVGVHLHKP
+53 VVAILIGVHLHRP
-66 SRRWPWLVL
+66 ARRWPWLVL
-75 AAANLAFVGGDT
+75 AAANLTFVGGDT

-113 YPLFAIGLFGFIRY
+113 YPLFAIGLLGFIRY
-127 RAVGRDLGVVLDA
+127 RTVGRDLAVVLDA

-145 GLALLSWV
+145 GLALLCWV
-153 NLITPLARSDEMSWT
+153 HLINPLARNEDMTWT

-208 CGILASDVIYGTLQL
+208 CGILASDVIYSVLQL
-223 RGTWQVGTP
+223 KGTWQVGTP

-262 PAPHVAERRLAL
+262 PAPRIAERRLAL

-288 QSLRHDRDQDIA
+288 QSLRHEESEDIA

-305 SALMFLLVLARLWGM
+305 SAIMFLLVLARLWGM

-340 LVASLSPREVAG
+340 LVAALSPREVAG
-352 AVETASAAL
+352 AVETASATL
-361 FGPGTGHQVLLLTRD
+361 FGPGTSHRVLLLTRD
-376 RRGGLSGVATT
+376 RRGGLTAVPTAE
-387 GHPWSCRTDDLTRP
+387 HPWSCRTDALIRPRGTDWSELVTDGAHLLPLT
-401 PASAPR
+401 
-407 TPGAPD
+407 
-413 PTRSD
+413 
-418 SGPPASEPTGNERPA
+418 
-433 ASPTGEAA
+433 
-441 PTASPTGA
+441 
-449 AAPATDPARAADGR
+449 
-463 TRQSPE
+463 
-469 NAWPDTVSDGIRLIP
+469 
-484 VSRLDP
+484 RLDP
-490 AIAAELAPEPFALLC
+490 SVAAEITPETHVLLC
-505 PLELQAPAGPEPL
+505 PLELQTPDGREPL
-518 LGVLLIAGPEKKLAE
+518 LGILLLGGPEKKLAE

-547 ALERFAL
+547 ALERFEL

-587 RYASPSAESMFGRSL
+587 RYASPSAETMFGRSPL
-602 PPGTPLTELVAPAD
+602 PGTPLTDLVAPSD
-616 TASALRVL
+616 TAGALRLVGDARARGA
-624 ADARTRAA
+624 ADAR
-632 VDVRDDWKLLHGG
+632 DDWRLLHGG
-645 QADLEVEVRCS
+645 SDELEVEVRCS
-656 NLRDEHTVHGLVLT
+656 NLRDERTVHGLVLT

-705 VERALLRGRR
+705 IERALLRGRR

-754 SVLRLSDTAAR
+754 SVLRLTDTAAR

-784 ETLAAEIV
+784 EALAAEIV

-848 HPEFHSRLVARH
+848 HPELHSRLVARH

-870 ADKAFAL
+870 ADHAFAL
-877 RYQPIVEVR
+877 RYQPIVEV
-886 DGAPAGFEAL
+886 DGGAPAGFEAL

-905 MVPPDQFIALAEES
+905 MVPPDQFITLAEES

-932 AALDIARWQRARPR
+932 AALDIARWQRSHPR
-946 TSPLYAS
+946 RTPLRAN

-967 EGVRRTL
+967 DEVRRAL
-974 HSSGLAPGSLILE
+974 HSSGLAPGSLVLE
-987 LTETVLMRRDAQI
+987 LTESVLMRRDAQI

-1008 DLGVSIAIDDFG
+1008 ELGVAIAIDDFG

-1041 SFIDSITTD
+1041 SFIDDITTD

-1070 VVAEGIENE
+1070 VVAEGIEHE
-1079 EQRALLAD
+1079 EQRSLLAE
-1087 MGCRYGQGYLFARPM
+1087 MGCQYGQGYLFARPM
-1102 TAHQAES
+1102 TAHQADS
-1109 YLHRAPPSGERPP
+1109 YLHHAPSRAAG
-1122 ARPAVRPAARAGH
+1122 PAARPPDRPVVRLAGSTGSAPAVPTVR
-1135 PPRASRWRDLEH
+1135 PPREPRWRDLQH
-1147 LHRTS
+1147 LQRTS
-1152 RMCDAV
+1152 LMCDAV

-1174 IDFASCNYLG
+1174 VDFASCNYLG
-1184 LDLDPTVIDAIEPEV
+1184 FDLEPEIIDAIGPEV
-1199 RRWGTHPSWSRL
+1199 HRWGTHPSWSRL

-1220 IEERLTELLGASDT
+1220 IEERLTELLGAPDT

-1246 VIPLL
+1246 VIPIL

-1269 GCVAARGQGA
+1269 GAVGARAQGA

-1285 AERPDELEALL
+1285 ADRPDELASLL
-1296 RGAPADANRLICMDG
+1296 RGAPADAARLVCMDG
-1311 VNSMTGNFPDLPTL
+1311 VNSMTGNYPDLPRL
-1325 ARVSRE
+1325 ARVCRE
-1331 NGALLYIDD
+1331 NGALLYVDD

-1350 LPGETS
+1350 RPGESS

-1365 VRHLGETYDDLV
+1365 VRHFGETYDNLV

-1385 YSSLLAFLAVPKWLK
+1385 FSSLLAFLAVPKWLK

-1427 LDVNDARGDEIRA
+1427 LDLNDARGEEIRA
-1440 GLHRMTARVLD
+1440 RLYRMTARVLA
-1451 HVRALGIATPN
+1451 HVRALGIDTPN
-1462 TDGLPIIEIPLADAD
+1462 TDGLPIVEIPLGDAA
-1477 DLDQVA
+1477 DLDAVA
-1483 GFLWEHGIY
+1483 AFLWEKGIY

-1497 YPLVPRDRVGFRVQI
+1497 YPLVPRDRVGFRVQV
-1512 TAANTDEEIDEL
+1512 TAANTDEEIEQL
-1524 CTALTGLAAR
+1524 CAALTELAAR
-1534 FSLQAADAARPSA
+1534 FTLQSAATTRP
-1547 VTAGRTP
+1547 VTAGRTA
-1554 EPP
+1554 EE

>member
-1 MSLRQPNRPSPATGS
+1 MPLRQLDRPPVAPGT
-16 LRRWTLVYLVIVA
+16 LRRWTLVYLVTVTL
-29 VLTAAYLEFPERHTV
+29 LTVAYLNIPSRHTT
-44 LWALIGLGG
+44 LWALIGLSG
-53 VVAILVGVHLHKP
+53 VVAILVGVRLHRPAK
-66 SRRWPWLVL
+66 RWPWLVL
-75 AAANLAFVGGDT
+75 AAANLTFVSGDT
-87 AYNALEAFFGQTRPF
+87 AYNALESFFGETRPF
-102 PSVADALYLVT
+102 PSVADALYLAT
-113 YPLFAIGLFGFIRY
+113 YPLFAVGLFGFIRY
-127 RAVGRDLGVVLDA
+127 RVVGRDLGVLLDA

-145 GLALLSWV
+145 GLALLGWV
-153 NLITPLARSDEMSWT
+153 NLITPLARSEGMSWT
-168 EKAISIAY
+168 EKAISMAY

-199 SVQLLTLGT
+199 SVQLLALGT
-208 CGILASDVIYGTLQL
+208 CGILTSDVVYGILQL
-223 RGTWQVGTP
+223 KGTWMVGTP

-249 HPSMTGLTERAPE
+249 HPSMTGLTEPVPE
-262 PAPHVAERRLAL
+262 PASGTAERRLAL
-274 LAGASLVAPALLLF
+274 LAGASLVAPALLLI
-288 QSLRHDRDQDIA
+288 QSLRHDQNKDIA

-329 RERSLRIAAAS
+329 RERSLRVAAAS
-340 LVASLSPREVAG
+340 LVAALSPREVAG
-352 AVETASAAL
+352 AVETASATL
-361 FGPGTGHQVLLLTRD
+361 FGAGTAHHVLLLTRD
-376 RRGGLSGVATT
+376 RRGGLNAVATPE
-387 GHPWSCRTDDLTRP
+387 HPWSVRTDELV
-401 PASAPR
+401 
-407 TPGAPD
+407 
-413 PTRSD
+413 
-418 SGPPASEPTGNERPA
+418 GPPG
-433 ASPTGEAA
+433 
-441 PTASPTGA
+441 TAWPEHVADGTRMLPVTRL
-449 AAPATDPARAADGR
+449 APA
-463 TRQSPE
+463 
-469 NAWPDTVSDGIRLIP
+469 L
-484 VSRLDP
+484 
-490 AIAAELAPEPFALLC
+490 AAEVTPATHVLLC
-505 PLELQAPAGPEPL
+505 PLELQTPAGREPL
-518 LGVLLIAGPEKKLAE
+518 LGVLLLAGPEKKLAE
-533 ISGPAQSLASQAAL
+533 IMGSAQSLASQAAL
-547 ALERFAL
+547 ALERFGL

-587 RYASPSAESMFGRSL
+587 RYASPSAESMFGRPL
-602 PPGTPLTELVAPAD
+602 LPGTPLTEVLAPAD
-616 TASALRVL
+616 TAGALRVL
-624 ADARTRAA
+624 ADARAHGSADARE
-632 VDVRDDWKLLHGG
+632 DWKLLHGG
-645 QADLEVEVRCS
+645 SGGLEVEVRCS
-656 NLRDEHTVHGLVLT
+656 NLRDERTVHGLVLT

-705 VERALLRGRR
+705 IERALLRGRR

-754 SVLRLSDTAAR
+754 SVLRLTDTAAR

-784 ETLAAEIV
+784 EALAAEIV

-848 HPEFHSRLVARH
+848 HPELHSRLVARH

-870 ADKAFAL
+870 ADHAFAL
-877 RYQPIVEVR
+877 RYQPIVEV
-886 DGAPAGFEAL
+886 DGGAPAGLEAL

-905 MVPPDQFIALAEES
+905 MVPPDQFITLAEES

-932 AALDIARWQRARPR
+932 AALDIARWQRAHPR
-946 TSPLYAS
+946 RSPLRAN

-967 EGVRRTL
+967 DEVRRAL
-974 HSSGLAPGSLILE
+974 HSSGLAPGSLVLE
-987 LTETVLMRRDAQI
+987 LTETVLMRKDTQI
-1000 RTTMAALK
+1000 RNTMAALK
-1008 DLGVSIAIDDFG
+1008 DLDVAIAIDDFG

-1041 SFIDSITTD
+1041 SFIDDITTD

-1070 VVAEGIENE
+1070 VVAEGIEHE

-1109 YLHRAPPSGERPP
+1109 YLHRSSP
-1122 ARPAVRPAARAGH
+1122 AGAGPAGRPAGRPVVRPAPAVATTR
-1135 PPRASRWRDLEH
+1135 PPREARWRDLEH
-1147 LHRTS
+1147 LQRTS
-1152 RMCDAV
+1152 LMCDAV

-1174 IDFASCNYLG
+1174 VDFASCNYLG
-1184 LDLDPTVIDAIEPEV
+1184 LDLEPEVIEAIEPEV

-1211 IGSPRLYPR
+1211 LGSPRLYPR
-1220 IEERLTELLGASDT
+1220 IEERLTELLGAPDT

-1251 AGTGQVF
+1251 AGSGQVF

-1269 GCVAARGQGA
+1269 GCVGARGQGA

-1285 AERPDELEALL
+1285 ADRPDELSALL
-1296 RGAPADANRLICMDG
+1296 RGAPADAGRLVCMDG
-1311 VNSMTGNFPDLPTL
+1311 VNSMTGNYPDLPVI
-1325 ARVSRE
+1325 ARICRE
-1331 NGALLYIDD
+1331 NDALLYVDD

-1350 LPGETS
+1350 RADETS
-1356 PYGSRGNSI
+1356 PYGARGNSI
-1365 VRHLGETYDDLV
+1365 VRHLGETYENLV

-1385 YSSLLAFLAVPKWLK
+1385 FSSLLAFLAVPRWLK
-1400 DHLKVAAAPYLYSG
+1400 DHLKVAASPYLYSG

-1427 LDVNDARGDEIRA
+1427 LDVNEERGDEIRA
-1440 GLHRMTARVLD
+1440 RLYGMTARVLA
-1451 HVRALGIATPN
+1451 HVRGLGIATPN
-1462 TDGLPIIEIPLADAD
+1462 TDGLPIVEIPLGDAD
-1477 DLDQVA
+1477 DLDAVA
-1483 GFLWEHGIY
+1483 AFLWEHGIY

-1497 YPLVPRDRVGFRVQI
+1497 YPLVPRDRVGFRIQI
-1512 TAANTDEEIDEL
+1512 TAANTDEEIDQL
-1524 CTALTGLAAR
+1524 CAALTELVAR
-1534 FSLQAADAARPSA
+1534 FPLQSTASVRP
-1547 VTAGRTP
+1547 VTAGRP
-1554 EPP
+1554 AEE

>member
-1 MSLRQPNRPSPATGS
+1 MPLGQLDRPPTMTGS
-16 LRRWTLVYLVIVA
+16 LRRWTLLYVLVVTL
-29 VLTAAYLEFPERHTV
+29 LTVAYLEFPQRHTT
-44 LWALIGLGG
+44 LWALIGLSG
-53 VVAILVGVHLHKP
+53 VAAILVGVRIHRP
-66 SRRWPWLVL
+66 ARRWPWLVL
-75 AAANLAFVGGDT
+75 AGANLAFVGGDT
-87 AYNALEAFFGQTRPF
+87 AYNALEAFFGQVRPF
-102 PSVADALYLVT
+102 PSIADALYLVT
-113 YPLFAIGLFGFIRY
+113 YPLFAVGLFGFIRY

-153 NLITPLARSDEMSWT
+153 NLITPLARSEDMSWT

-190 LVPGGLRSR
+190 LVPGGFRSR

-223 RGTWQVGTP
+223 KGTWQVGTA

-262 PAPHVAERRLAL
+262 PAPRMAERRLAL
-274 LAGASLVAPALLLF
+274 LAGASLVAPALLLL

-305 SALMFLLVLARLWGM
+305 SAFMFLLVLTRLWGM
-320 MNDHGKAEA
+320 MNDHDRAEA
-329 RERSLRIAAAS
+329 RERSLRNAAAS
-340 LVASLSPREVAG
+340 LVVALSPREVAG
-352 AVETASAAL
+352 AVETASATL
-361 FGPGTGHQVLLLTRD
+361 FGPGADHRVLLFTRD
-376 RRGGLSGVATT
+376 GKGGLDAVATAS
-387 GHPWSCRTDDLTRP
+387 HPWSCRTEELTRQ
-401 PASAPR
+401 
-407 TPGAPD
+407 PG
-413 PTRSD
+413 T
-418 SGPPASEPTGNERPA
+418 
-433 ASPTGEAA
+433 
-441 PTASPTGA
+441 
-449 AAPATDPARAADGR
+449 
-463 TRQSPE
+463 
-469 NAWPDTVSDGIRLIP
+469 AWPDLFSDGTRLLP
-484 VSRLDP
+484 VTRLDP
-490 AIAAELAPEPFALLC
+490 AVAAEVAPETHALLC
-505 PLELQAPAGPEPL
+505 PLELETPAGREPL
-518 LGVLLIAGPEKKLAE
+518 LGVLLLAGPEKKLAE
-533 ISGPAQSLASQAAL
+533 IAASAQSLASQAAL
-547 ALERFAL
+547 ALERFGL

-587 RYASPSAESMFGRSL
+587 RYASPSAESMFGHSL
-602 PPGTPLTELVAPAD
+602 LPGTPLTDLLAP
-616 TASALRVL
+616 TNVASALRVL
-624 ADARTRAA
+624 ADARTRDT
-632 VDVRDDWKLLHGG
+632 VDARDDWKLLHGE
-645 QADLEVEVRCS
+645 ASDLEVEVRCS
-656 NLRDEHTVHGLVLT
+656 NLRNERTVHGLVLT

-705 VERALLRGRR
+705 IERALLRGRR

-754 SVLRLSDTAAR
+754 AVLRLTDTAAR

-784 ETLAAEIV
+784 EALAAEIV

-848 HPEFHSRLVARH
+848 HPELHSRLVARH

-870 ADKAFAL
+870 ADHAFAL
-877 RYQPIVEVR
+877 RYQPIVEVD
-886 DGAPAGFEAL
+886 DGTPAGLEAL

-905 MVPPDQFIALAEES
+905 MVPPDQFITLAEES

-932 AALDIARWQRARPR
+932 AALDIARWQRAHPRPA
-946 TSPLYAS
+946 PLYAN

-967 EGVRRTL
+967 DEVRRTL
-974 HSSGLAPGSLILE
+974 HSSGLAPGSLVLE
-987 LTETVLMRRDAQI
+987 LTETVLMRQDAQI

-1008 DLGVSIAIDDFG
+1008 EMGVSIAIDDFG

-1041 SFIDSITTD
+1041 SFIDDITTD

-1070 VVAEGIENE
+1070 VVAEGIEHE
-1079 EQRALLAD
+1079 EQRALLAE
-1087 MGCRYGQGYLFARPM
+1087 MGCRFGQGYLFARPM

-1109 YLHRAPPSGERPP
+1109 YLHRAPRSD
-1122 ARPAVRPAARAGH
+1122 ARPVVRLGARALPGPAARITGRTAPSGKAAGTGR
-1135 PPRASRWRDLEH
+1135 PPRPSRWRDLEH
-1147 LHRTS
+1147 LQRTS

-1158 IDEIDGRRI
+1158 IDEVDGRRI
-1167 RVGDDWL
+1167 RVGDEWL
-1174 IDFASCNYLG
+1174 VDFASCNYLG

-1279 EIHRFH
+1279 EIHRFRS
-1285 AERPDELEALL
+1285 ERPEDLDALL
-1296 RGAPADANRLICMDG
+1296 RGAPADAARLVCMDG
-1311 VNSMTGNFPDLPTL
+1311 VNSMTGNFPDLSAL
-1325 ARVSRE
+1325 ARICRE
-1331 NGALLYIDD
+1331 NGALLYVDD

-1350 LPGETS
+1350 TPDETS

-1385 YSSLLAFLAVPKWLK
+1385 FSSLLAFLAVPKWLK

-1427 LDVNDARGDEIRA
+1427 LDVNEERGDEIRA
-1440 GLHRMTARVLD
+1440 DLHRKTARVLD
-1451 HVRALGIATPN
+1451 HVRGLGIATPN
-1462 TDGLPIIEIPLADAD
+1462 TDGLPIIEIPLADAG
-1477 DLDQVA
+1477 DLDAVA
-1483 GFLWEHGIY
+1483 VFLWEHGIY

-1497 YPLVPRDRVGFRVQI
+1497 YPLVPRDRVGFRIQV
-1512 TAANTDEEIDEL
+1512 TAANTDEEIGEL
-1524 CTALTGLAAR
+1524 CAALTEL
-1534 FSLQAADAARPSA
+1534 
-1547 VTAGRTP
+1547 AGRFPLQTP
-1554 EPP
+1554 ATGPVAAGRPPEK